1 MKKKIINVFLMA
13 LLAMVT
19 VGTVVSC
26 KDYEEDNY
34 SDLNGKFTNLNEAV
48 EAQAKALEERIKILE
63 EVRIVLEGDIKS
75 LREELGNATDD
86 ETKTT
91 IYGRLASAEAAI
103 SLINEQIGKIEE
115 SLADKADKTA
125 LDELTKRVVE
135 LEGCCKS
142 LKETWIPK
150 ITANEEAI
158 KALQNLID
166 ADKVKVWEDG
176 ISEAKI
182 KADSALTLAR
192 ADSARL
198 DLLIGEDGLL
208 GEDGADYKAFRDAV
222 ATALQ
227 NADGTWRDLDE
238 VLQEQLDMV
247 RGSYD
252 GTLEDIDKAYKAA
265 DEALEEKIEKVN
277 ARVDALE
284 LVTDEL
290 NNKLGMIQNSL
301 NKYVSSVL
309 IQGTDN
315 PVFGSFAFP
324 ANISSNVLAA
334 YYGDVKDLKFPTNEP
349 YNYVDAQNALSAK
362 DLEMM
367 GVAAG
372 NQFSYNGRVV
382 SGMQADGRAE
392 DGNAGT
398 LYVTVNPNTVDAVN
412 TTAVLVNSQDARSG
426 VVLSPLAKTDKVL
439 NFGYTRADE
448 INNGFYE
455 AKATVQVDAVDEVSP
470 RISYD
475 DLSGLKNEIKDAV
488 NAVRNKGNVDIT
500 GLIYSVYSISSNI
513 LDAQAVKFPWSDTD
527 IYGNTIERA
536 TYSQYALAAT
546 AVHPLSFAFAKDVHY
561 DEFPG
566 INKVEDIIGDMFN
579 KIEDAIPN
587 IDVDDLN
594 IHIEIEKFKFNKV
607 SLSKDV
613 FVTVKIENVT
623 DSYGNPID
631 IPATEVN
638 ITSAVEAAVNDAL
651 GGSVSEDVSN
661 YLEDVVDQLNDQVG
675 QINDIIDQLRDINE
689 IGNKLDEIEDKIYDY
704 LSKGEN
710 LLLKFVNNANNL
722 LQPMMLAKTA
732 DSYVVLS
739 RSASAPTKF
748 RAASMTTDGLI
759 LRPTTYSAEVLA
771 PAFKKFVG
779 VANVYK
785 DGKSAQG
792 GDANC
797 QAALKAA
804 NSSSEGFC
812 TVQEGDWNKAQFK
825 VSSQYKGYVFE
836 IVYTAADYS
845 GKIVVKRF
853 YIELV

>member
-34 SDLNGKFTNLNEAV
+34 SDLNGKFTNLSGQLQDQIDALEKFKGELETELTELKNGYQEGDKVLGDRITIIEDVLIPGLDKKIDELERKHDEDIDDLWLAITGENGINEAIADLSKTV
-48 EAQAKALEERIKILE
+48 SGNTKAIEDLQK
-63 EVRIVLEGDIKS
+63 
-75 LREELGNATDD
+75 
-86 ETKTT
+86 
-91 IYGRLASAEAAI
+91 
-103 SLINEQIGKIEE
+103 LIDK
-115 SLADKADKTA
+115 DKADEWSKA
-125 LDELTKRVVE
+125 VE
-135 LEGCCKS
+135 
-142 LKETWIPK
+142 
-150 ITANEEAI
+150 
-158 KALQNLID
+158 D
-166 ADKVKVWEDG
+166 A
-176 ISEAKI
+176 A
-182 KADSALTLAR
+182 
-192 ADSARL
+192 
-198 DLLIGEDGLL
+198 
-208 GEDGADYKAFRDAV
+208 
-222 ATALQ
+222 
-227 NADGTWRDLDE
+227 
-238 VLQEQLDMV
+238 
-247 RGSYD
+247 
-252 GTLEDIDKAYKAA
+252 
-265 DEALEEKIEKVN
+265 EALERAKNDSAKLALLGDNLEDYDKM
-277 ARVDALE
+277 RDALAGALRDANGNWMSLE
-284 LVTDEL
+284 EYIKAQGFLTSDDIKDFVTKAEFNDSLNVFRARIDEVSSKL
-290 NNKLGMIQNSL
+290 EALTTEINTKLGLLQNSL

-334 YYGDVKDLKFPTNEP
+334 YYGDVKDLKFPTDEP

-372 NQFSYNGRVV
+372 NQYYNGRVV
-382 SGMQADGRAE
+382 SGMQADGTVAA
-392 DGNAGT
+392 GNAGT
-398 LYVTVNPNTVDAVN
+398 LYVTVNPNTVDA
-412 TTAVLVNSQDARSG
+412 TGATAILVNSQDSKSG
-426 VVLSPLAKTDKVL
+426 VMLSPLAETDKVL
-439 NFGYTRADE
+439 NFGYTRATG
-448 INNGFYE
+448 NGFYE
-455 AKATVQVDAVDEVSP
+455 AKATVTPSVVDEVSP

-475 DLSGLKNEIKDAV
+475 DLKGLKDEIKDAV
-488 NAVRNKGNVDIT
+488 NAIRNKGNVDIT
-500 GLIYSVYSISSNI
+500 GLVYSVYSISSNI

-536 TYSQYALAAT
+536 TYSQYSLAAT

-579 KIEDAIPN
+579 KIEDAIPT

-594 IHIEIEKFKFNKV
+594 IHIEIEDF
-607 SLSKDV
+607 V
-613 FVTVKIENVT
+613 FDPVELEDGSVVVNVDIVDEET
-623 DSYGNPID
+623 GKHYKQTID
-631 IPATEVN
+631 ITDK
-638 ITSAVEAAVNDAL
+638 VEEAVNEAL
-651 GGSVSEDVSN
+651 GSAAGDVSA
-661 YLEDVVDQLNDQVG
+661 YIKDVVDQLNEQVA

-689 IGNKLDEIEDKIYDY
+689 IGNKLDEVEDKIYDY

-710 LLLKFVNNANNL
+710 LLLKLVNNANEL

-748 RAASMTTDGLI
+748 SASSMTSDGII

-785 DGKSAQG
+785 NGKSAQG
-792 GDANC
+792 GDPEC
-797 QAALKAA
+797 LDALKAA

-825 VSSQYKGYVFE
+825 VSSQYKKGYVYE

>member
-34 SDLNGKFTNLNEAV
+34 SDLNGKFTNLSGQLQDQIDALEKFKGELETELTELKNGYQEGDKVLGDRITIIEDVLIPGLDKKIDELERKHDEDIDDLWLAITGENGINEAIADLSKTV
-48 EAQAKALEERIKILE
+48 SGNTKAIEDLQK
-63 EVRIVLEGDIKS
+63 
-75 LREELGNATDD
+75 
-86 ETKTT
+86 
-91 IYGRLASAEAAI
+91 
-103 SLINEQIGKIEE
+103 LIDK
-115 SLADKADKTA
+115 DKADEWSKA
-125 LDELTKRVVE
+125 VE
-135 LEGCCKS
+135 
-142 LKETWIPK
+142 
-150 ITANEEAI
+150 
-158 KALQNLID
+158 D
-166 ADKVKVWEDG
+166 A
-176 ISEAKI
+176 A
-182 KADSALTLAR
+182 
-192 ADSARL
+192 
-198 DLLIGEDGLL
+198 
-208 GEDGADYKAFRDAV
+208 
-222 ATALQ
+222 
-227 NADGTWRDLDE
+227 
-238 VLQEQLDMV
+238 
-247 RGSYD
+247 
-252 GTLEDIDKAYKAA
+252 
-265 DEALEEKIEKVN
+265 EALERAKNDSAKLALLGDNLEDYDKM
-277 ARVDALE
+277 RDALAGALRDANGNWMSLE
-284 LVTDEL
+284 EYIKAQGFLTSDDIKDFVTKAEFNDSLNVFRARIDEVSSKL
-290 NNKLGMIQNSL
+290 EALTTEINTKLGLLQNSL

-334 YYGDVKDLKFPTNEP
+334 YYGDVKDLKFPTDEP

-372 NQFSYNGRVV
+372 NQYYNGRVV
-382 SGMQADGRAE
+382 SGMQADGTVAA
-392 DGNAGT
+392 GNAGT
-398 LYVTVNPNTVDAVN
+398 LYVTVNPNTVDA
-412 TTAVLVNSQDARSG
+412 TGATAILVNSQDSKSG
-426 VVLSPLAKTDKVL
+426 VMLSPLAETDKVL
-439 NFGYTRADE
+439 NFGYTRATG
-448 INNGFYE
+448 NGFYE
-455 AKATVQVDAVDEVSP
+455 AKATVTPSVVDEVSP

-475 DLSGLKNEIKDAV
+475 DLKGLKDEIKDAV
-488 NAVRNKGNVDIT
+488 NAIRNKGNVDIT
-500 GLIYSVYSISSNI
+500 GLVYSVYSISSNI

-536 TYSQYALAAT
+536 TYSQYSLAAT

-579 KIEDAIPN
+579 KIEDAIPT

-594 IHIEIEKFKFNKV
+594 IHIEIEDF
-607 SLSKDV
+607 V
-613 FVTVKIENVT
+613 FDPVELEDGSVVVNVDIVDEET
-623 DSYGNPID
+623 GKHYKQTID
-631 IPATEVN
+631 ITDK
-638 ITSAVEAAVNDAL
+638 VEEAVNEAL
-651 GGSVSEDVSN
+651 GSAAGDVSA
-661 YLEDVVDQLNDQVG
+661 YIKDVVDQLNEQVA

-689 IGNKLDEIEDKIYDY
+689 IGNKLDEVEDKIYDY

-710 LLLKFVNNANNL
+710 LLLKLVNNANEL

-748 RAASMTTDGLI
+748 RAASMTTDGII

-825 VSSQYKGYVFE
+825 VSSQYKGYVYE

>member
-34 SDLNGKFTNLNEAV
+34 SDLNGKFTNLSGQLQDQIDALEKFKGELEAELTELKNGYQEGDKVLGDRITIIEEVLIPGLDQKIIDLEKKHDEDIDDLWLAITGENGINEAIADLSKTV
-48 EAQAKALEERIKILE
+48 SGNTKAIEDLQK
-63 EVRIVLEGDIKS
+63 
-75 LREELGNATDD
+75 
-86 ETKTT
+86 
-91 IYGRLASAEAAI
+91 
-103 SLINEQIGKIEE
+103 LIDK
-115 SLADKADKTA
+115 DKADEWSKA
-125 LDELTKRVVE
+125 VE
-135 LEGCCKS
+135 
-142 LKETWIPK
+142 
-150 ITANEEAI
+150 
-158 KALQNLID
+158 D
-166 ADKVKVWEDG
+166 A
-176 ISEAKI
+176 A
-182 KADSALTLAR
+182 
-192 ADSARL
+192 
-198 DLLIGEDGLL
+198 
-208 GEDGADYKAFRDAV
+208 
-222 ATALQ
+222 
-227 NADGTWRDLDE
+227 
-238 VLQEQLDMV
+238 
-247 RGSYD
+247 
-252 GTLEDIDKAYKAA
+252 
-265 DEALEEKIEKVN
+265 EALERAKNDSAKLALLGDNLEDYDKM
-277 ARVDALE
+277 RDALAGALRDANGNWMSLE
-284 LVTDEL
+284 EYIKAQGFLTSDDIKDFVTKAEFNDSLNVFRARIDEVSSKL
-290 NNKLGMIQNSL
+290 EALTTEINTKLGLLQNSL

-382 SGMQADGRAE
+382 SGMLPDGNVAA
-392 DGNAGT
+392 GNAGT
-398 LYVTVNPNTVDAVN
+398 LYVTVNPNTVDA
-412 TTAVLVNSQDARSG
+412 TGATAVLVNSQDSKSG
-426 VVLSPLAKTDKVL
+426 VMLSPLAETDKVL
-439 NFGYTRADE
+439 NFGYTRATG
-448 INNGFYE
+448 NGFYE
-455 AKATVQVDAVDEVSP
+455 AKATVTPSVVDEVSP

-475 DLSGLKNEIKDAV
+475 DLKGLKDEIKDAV
-488 NAVRNKGNVDIT
+488 NAIRNKGNVDIT
-500 GLIYSVYSISSNI
+500 GLVYSVYSISSNI

-536 TYSQYALAAT
+536 TYSQYSLAAT

-579 KIEDAIPN
+579 KIEDAIPT

-594 IHIEIEKFKFNKV
+594 IHIEIEDF
-607 SLSKDV
+607 V
-613 FVTVKIENVT
+613 FDPVELEDGSVVVNVDILDEET
-623 DSYGNPID
+623 GKHYKQTID
-631 IPATEVN
+631 ITDK
-638 ITSAVEAAVNDAL
+638 VEEAVNEAL
-651 GGSVSEDVSN
+651 GSAAGDVSA
-661 YLEDVVDQLNDQVG
+661 YIKDVVDQLNEQVA

-689 IGNKLDEIEDKIYDY
+689 IGNKLDEVEDKIYDY

-710 LLLKFVNNANNL
+710 LLLKFVNNANEL

-748 RAASMTTDGLI
+748 SASSMTSDGII

-792 GDANC
+792 GDAKC
-797 QAALKAA
+797 QDALKAA

-825 VSSQYKGYVFE
+825 VSSQYKGYVYE

>member
-34 SDLNGKFTNLNEAV
+34 SDLNGKFANLDQQLKDQIATLEQVKQDLQTELDNLEKDYQAGDAALDARIVYLEQTIITINDHITKYEEIVNNNTAKIDQIWKLLYDGYGESNAIADLVSRVSTNEDAITKLKEMLENYDAEGWNEAV
-48 EAQAKALEERIKILE
+48 ENAEYAKTLAETNQAAIEELKSKFGAGSDYDKALEAIKDALT
-63 EVRIVLEGDIKS
+63 DAD
-75 LREELGNATDD
+75 GNW
-86 ETKTT
+86 
-91 IYGRLASAEAAI
+91 I
-103 SLINEQIGKIEE
+103 SLDQFVTNE
-115 SLADKADKTA
+115 LDKYGA
-125 LDELTKRVVE
+125 V
-135 LEGCCKS
+135 
-142 LKETWIPK
+142 
-150 ITANEEAI
+150 NEEDLE
-158 KALQNLID
+158 KAL
-166 ADKVKVWEDG
+166 
-176 ISEAKI
+176 
-182 KADSALTLAR
+182 T
-192 ADSARL
+192 
-198 DLLIGEDGLL
+198 
-208 GEDGADYKAFRDAV
+208 
-222 ATALQ
+222 
-227 NADGTWRDLDE
+227 
-238 VLQEQLDMV
+238 DME
-247 RGSYD
+247 SKYQ
-252 GTLEDIDKAYKAA
+252 T
-265 DEALEEKIEKVN
+265 
-277 ARVDALE
+277 
-284 LVTDEL
+284 EL
-290 NNKLGMIQNSL
+290 NNFRDSINTVTVNLEAQTADLYDKLGLLQNSL

-382 SGMQADGRAE
+382 SGMKENGWADP
-392 DGNAGT
+392 GNAGT
-398 LYVTVNPNTVDAVN
+398 LYVTVNPNTVNAVN

-475 DLSGLKNEIKDAV
+475 DLKGLKDEIKDAV

-527 IYGNTIERA
+527 IYGKPIERA

-566 INKVEDIIGDMFN
+566 INKVEDIIGDIFN

-587 IDVDDLN
+587 VDVDDLN
-594 IHIEIEKFKFNKV
+594 IHIEIEDFKFEHVTLGDKIIVKV
-607 SLSKDV
+607 EIDGV
-613 FVTVKIENVT
+613 EDAF
-623 DSYGNPID
+623 GNPIE
-631 IPATEVN
+631 IPAQEIDITEK
-638 ITSAVEAAVNDAL
+638 VESAVNDAL
-651 GGSVSEDVSN
+651 GSAAGDVSE
-661 YLEDVVDQLNDQVG
+661 YLESVVNQLNDQVG

-704 LSKGEN
+704 LSRGEN

-748 RAASMTTDGLI
+748 RAASMTTDGII

-785 DGKSAQG
+785 NGKSAQG
-792 GDANC
+792 GDADC
-797 QAALKAA
+797 LAALKAVN
-804 NSSSEGFC
+804 NSSSDLC
-812 TVQEGDWNKAQFK
+812 KVQEGEWNKAQLK
-825 VSSQYKGYVFE
+825 GAKAGYVYE
-836 IVYTAADYS
+836 IVYTAADFS

>member
-34 SDLNGKFTNLNEAV
+34 SDLNGKFTNLSGQLQDQIDALEKFKGELETELTELKNGYQEGDKVLGDRITIIEDVLIPGLDKKIDELERKHDEDIDDLWLAITGENGINEAIADLSKTV
-48 EAQAKALEERIKILE
+48 SGNTKAIEDLQK
-63 EVRIVLEGDIKS
+63 
-75 LREELGNATDD
+75 
-86 ETKTT
+86 
-91 IYGRLASAEAAI
+91 
-103 SLINEQIGKIEE
+103 LIDK
-115 SLADKADKTA
+115 DKADEWSKA
-125 LDELTKRVVE
+125 VE
-135 LEGCCKS
+135 
-142 LKETWIPK
+142 
-150 ITANEEAI
+150 
-158 KALQNLID
+158 D
-166 ADKVKVWEDG
+166 A
-176 ISEAKI
+176 A
-182 KADSALTLAR
+182 
-192 ADSARL
+192 
-198 DLLIGEDGLL
+198 
-208 GEDGADYKAFRDAV
+208 
-222 ATALQ
+222 
-227 NADGTWRDLDE
+227 
-238 VLQEQLDMV
+238 
-247 RGSYD
+247 
-252 GTLEDIDKAYKAA
+252 
-265 DEALEEKIEKVN
+265 EALERAKNDSAKLALLGDNLEDYDKM
-277 ARVDALE
+277 RDALAGALRDANGNWMSLE
-284 LVTDEL
+284 EYIKAQGFLTSDDIKDFVTKAEFNDSLNVFRARIDEVSSKL
-290 NNKLGMIQNSL
+290 EALTTEINTKLGLLQNSL

-334 YYGDVKDLKFPTNEP
+334 YYGDVKDLKFPTDEP

-372 NQFSYNGRVV
+372 NQYYNGRVV
-382 SGMQADGRAE
+382 SGMQADGTVAA
-392 DGNAGT
+392 GNAGT
-398 LYVTVNPNTVDAVN
+398 LYVTVNPNTVDA
-412 TTAVLVNSQDARSG
+412 TGATAILVNSQDSKSG
-426 VVLSPLAKTDKVL
+426 VMLSPLAETDKVL
-439 NFGYTRADE
+439 NFGYTRATG
-448 INNGFYE
+448 NGFYE
-455 AKATVQVDAVDEVSP
+455 AKATVTPSVVDEVSP

-475 DLSGLKNEIKDAV
+475 DLKGLKDEIKDAV
-488 NAVRNKGNVDIT
+488 NAIRNKGNVDIT
-500 GLIYSVYSISSNI
+500 GLVYSVYSISSNI

-536 TYSQYALAAT
+536 TYSQYSLAAT

-579 KIEDAIPN
+579 KIEDAIPT

-594 IHIEIEKFKFNKV
+594 IHIEIEDF
-607 SLSKDV
+607 V
-613 FVTVKIENVT
+613 FDPVELEDGSV
-623 DSYGNPID
+623 
-631 IPATEVN
+631 EVN
-638 ITSAVEAAVNDAL
+638 VDIVDEETGKHYKQTVDITDKVEEAVNEAL
-651 GGSVSEDVSN
+651 GSAAGDVSA
-661 YLEDVVDQLNDQVG
+661 YIKDVVDQLNEQVA

-689 IGNKLDEIEDKIYDY
+689 IGNKLDEVEDKIYDY

-710 LLLKFVNNANNL
+710 LLLKLVNNANEL

-748 RAASMTTDGLI
+748 SASSMTSDGII

-804 NSSSEGFC
+804 NSSSEGCC

-825 VSSQYKGYVFE
+825 VSSQYKKGYVYE

>member
-34 SDLNGKFTNLNEAV
+34 SDLNGKFANLSGQLQDQIDALEKFKGELETELTELKNGYQDGDKVLGDRITIIEDILIPGLDKKIDELERKHDEDIDDLWLAITGENGINEAIADLSKTV
-48 EAQAKALEERIKILE
+48 SGNTKAIEDLQK
-63 EVRIVLEGDIKS
+63 
-75 LREELGNATDD
+75 
-86 ETKTT
+86 
-91 IYGRLASAEAAI
+91 
-103 SLINEQIGKIEE
+103 LIDK
-115 SLADKADKTA
+115 DKADEWSKA
-125 LDELTKRVVE
+125 VE
-135 LEGCCKS
+135 
-142 LKETWIPK
+142 
-150 ITANEEAI
+150 
-158 KALQNLID
+158 D
-166 ADKVKVWEDG
+166 A
-176 ISEAKI
+176 A
-182 KADSALTLAR
+182 
-192 ADSARL
+192 
-198 DLLIGEDGLL
+198 
-208 GEDGADYKAFRDAV
+208 
-222 ATALQ
+222 
-227 NADGTWRDLDE
+227 
-238 VLQEQLDMV
+238 
-247 RGSYD
+247 
-252 GTLEDIDKAYKAA
+252 
-265 DEALEEKIEKVN
+265 EALERAKNDSAKLVLLGDNLEDYDKM
-277 ARVDALE
+277 RDALAGALRDANGNWMSLE
-284 LVTDEL
+284 EYIKAQGFLTSDDIKDFVTKAEFNDSLNVFRARIDEVSSKL
-290 NNKLGMIQNSL
+290 EALTTEINTKLGLLQNSL

-349 YNYVDAQNALSAK
+349 YNYVDAQNALTAK

-367 GVAAG
+367 GAAAS
-372 NQFSYNGRVV
+372 NQYFYNGRVV
-382 SGMQADGRAE
+382 SGMQADGTVAA
-392 DGNAGT
+392 GNAGT
-398 LYVTVNPNTVDAVN
+398 LYLTVNPNTVNAEG
-412 TTAVLVNSQDARSG
+412 TTAVLVNSQDVPSG
-426 VVLSPLAKTDKVL
+426 VLLSPLKRSDKVL
-439 NFGYTRADE
+439 NFGYTRAA
-448 INNGFYE
+448 NNGFYE
-455 AKATVQVDAVDEVSP
+455 AAATVAPDAVDGVSP

-475 DLSGLKNEIKDAV
+475 DLKGLKDEIKDAV
-488 NAVRNKGNVDIT
+488 NAIRNKGNVDIT

-513 LDAQAVKFPWSDTD
+513 LDAQAAKFSWLDDSLSLAEDGKSYLVKQ
-527 IYGNTIERA
+527 IERS
-536 TYSQYALAAT
+536 TYTQYALAAT

-579 KIEDAIPN
+579 KIEDAIPT

-594 IHIEIEKFKFNKV
+594 IHIEV
-607 SLSKDV
+607 KDFV
-613 FVTVKIENVT
+613 FDPVELEDGSVVVNVDILDEET
-623 DSYGNPID
+623 GKHYKQTID
-631 IPATEVN
+631 ITDK
-638 ITSAVEAAVNDAL
+638 VEEAVNEAL
-651 GGSVSEDVSN
+651 GGASGDVSN
-661 YLEDVVDQLNDQVG
+661 YIKDVVNQLNEQVA

-710 LLLKFVNNANNL
+710 LLLKLVNNANEL

-785 DGKSAQG
+785 NGKSAQG
-792 GDANC
+792 GDADC
-797 QAALKAA
+797 LAALKAVNNA
-804 NSSSEGFC
+804 SSDLC
-812 TVQEGDWNKAQFK
+812 KVQDGEWNKAQLK
-825 VSSQYKGYVFE
+825 GAKAGYVYE
-836 IVYTAADYS
+836 IVYTAADFS

>member
-13 LLAMVT
+13 LISLVA

-34 SDLNGKFTNLNEAV
+34 SELNGKFTNLN
-48 EAQAKALEERIKILE
+48 Q
-63 EVRIVLEGDIKS
+63 
-75 LREELGNATDD
+75 
-86 ETKTT
+86 
-91 IYGRLASAEAAI
+91 
-103 SLINEQIGKIEE
+103 Q
-115 SLADKADKTA
+115 
-125 LDELTKRVVE
+125 
-135 LEGCCKS
+135 
-142 LKETWIPK
+142 
-150 ITANEEAI
+150 
-158 KALQNLID
+158 LQD
-166 ADKVKVWEDG
+166 
-176 ISEAKI
+176 
-182 KADSALTLAR
+182 
-192 ADSARL
+192 
-198 DLLIGEDGLL
+198 
-208 GEDGADYKAFRDAV
+208 
-222 ATALQ
+222 
-227 NADGTWRDLDE
+227 
-238 VLQEQLDMV
+238 
-247 RGSYD
+247 
-252 GTLEDIDKAYKAA
+252 
-265 DEALEEKIEKVN
+265 
-277 ARVDALE
+277 RVDALE
-284 LVTDEL
+284 TARDKMQGELDQLKNDYAAGDEALKNRIDNLEILIEQLQQTIDELKSCNCEEEISKLWIAINKADGRLEALEDLYEKLGGELDIVTENKDKWSQAVEDAASALELAKLDSIRLDSLGGDLADYDKMRDALAESLKDANGNWMTLEEYIESQGLVTADDIKNFVTDETLQSELEKFQSQIDDLASKLETL
-290 NNKLGMIQNSL
+290 NTEINTKFGLIQNSL

-324 ANISSNVLAA
+324 ANITSNVLAA
-334 YYGDVKDLKFPTNEP
+334 YYGDVKDLRFPTDDT
-349 YNYVDAQNALSAK
+349 YNYVDATNALTAA
-362 DLEMM
+362 DLKEL
-367 GVAAG
+367 GVTAA
-372 NQFSYNGRVV
+372 NQFFYNGRVV
-382 SGMQADGRAE
+382 GHLQADGNVAA
-392 DGNAGT
+392 GNAGT
-398 LYVTVNPNTVDAVN
+398 LYVTVNPNTVNAEGA
-412 TTAVLVNSQDARSG
+412 TPVLVNSQDAQSG
-426 VVLSPLAKTDKVL
+426 VMLSELKKSDKVL
-439 NFGYTRADE
+439 NFGYTRAA
-448 INNGFYE
+448 NNGFYE
-455 AKATVQVDAVDEVSP
+455 AAATVTPGVVENVSP
-470 RISYD
+470 RISYS
-475 DLSGLKNEIKDAV
+475 DLSGLKDKVKEAV
-488 NAVRNKGNVDIT
+488 NAVRNKGNVDVT

-527 IYGNTIERA
+527 IYGNTVERA
-536 TYSQYALAAT
+536 TYSQYSLAAT
-546 AVHPLSFAFAKDVHY
+546 AVHPLSYGFAYGLHY

-566 INKVEDIIGDMFN
+566 INKIEDIIGGIFD

-587 IDVDDLN
+587 VDVDDLN
-594 IHIEIEKFKFNKV
+594 IHIEIEDF
-607 SLSKDV
+607 V
-613 FVTVKIENVT
+613 FDPVELEDGSVVVNVDILDEET
-623 DSYGNPID
+623 GKHYTQTID
-631 IPATEVN
+631 ITDK
-638 ITSAVEAAVNDAL
+638 VEEAVNEAL
-651 GGSVSEDVSN
+651 GSAAGDVSA
-661 YLEDVVDQLNDQVG
+661 YIKDVVDQLNEQVA

-748 RAASMTTDGLI
+748 SASSMTSDGII
-759 LRPTTYSAEVLA
+759 LRPTSYSAEVLA

-825 VSSQYKGYVFE
+825 VSSQYKKGYVYE

>member
-13 LLAMVT
+13 LISLVA

-34 SDLNGKFTNLNEAV
+34 SELNGKFTNLDQQLKDQIATLEQVKQDLQTELDNLEKDYQAGDAALDARIVYLEQTIITINDHITKYEEIVNNNTAKIDQIWKLLYDGYGESNAIADLVSRVSTNEDAITKLKEMLENYDAEGWNEAV
-48 EAQAKALEERIKILE
+48 ENAEYAKTLAETNQAAIEELKSKFGAGSDYDKALEAIKDALT
-63 EVRIVLEGDIKS
+63 DAD
-75 LREELGNATDD
+75 GNW
-86 ETKTT
+86 
-91 IYGRLASAEAAI
+91 I
-103 SLINEQIGKIEE
+103 SLDQFVTNE
-115 SLADKADKTA
+115 LDKYGA
-125 LDELTKRVVE
+125 V
-135 LEGCCKS
+135 
-142 LKETWIPK
+142 
-150 ITANEEAI
+150 NEEDLE
-158 KALQNLID
+158 KAL
-166 ADKVKVWEDG
+166 
-176 ISEAKI
+176 
-182 KADSALTLAR
+182 T
-192 ADSARL
+192 
-198 DLLIGEDGLL
+198 
-208 GEDGADYKAFRDAV
+208 
-222 ATALQ
+222 
-227 NADGTWRDLDE
+227 
-238 VLQEQLDMV
+238 DME
-247 RGSYD
+247 SKYQ
-252 GTLEDIDKAYKAA
+252 T
-265 DEALEEKIEKVN
+265 
-277 ARVDALE
+277 
-284 LVTDEL
+284 EL
-290 NNKLGMIQNSL
+290 NNFRDSINTVTVNLEAQTADLYDKLGLLQNSL

-372 NQFSYNGRVV
+372 NQYYNGRVV
-382 SGMQADGRAE
+382 SGMQADGTVAA
-392 DGNAGT
+392 GNAGT
-398 LYVTVNPNTVDAVN
+398 LYVTVNPNTVDA
-412 TTAVLVNSQDARSG
+412 TGATAILVNSQDSKSG
-426 VVLSPLAKTDKVL
+426 VMLSPLAKTDKVL
-439 NFGYTRADE
+439 NFGYTRAA
-448 INNGFYE
+448 NNGFYE

-536 TYSQYALAAT
+536 TYSQYSLAAT

-566 INKVEDIIGDMFN
+566 INKVEDIIGGMFN
-579 KIEDAIPN
+579 KIEDAIPT

-594 IHIEIEKFKFNKV
+594 IHIEIEDF
-607 SLSKDV
+607 V
-613 FVTVKIENVT
+613 FDPVELEDGSVVVNVDIVDEET
-623 DSYGNPID
+623 GKHYKQTID
-631 IPATEVN
+631 ITDK
-638 ITSAVEAAVNDAL
+638 VEEAVNEAL
-651 GGSVSEDVSN
+651 GSAAGDVSA
-661 YLEDVVDQLNDQVG
+661 YIKDVVDQLNEQVA

-689 IGNKLDEIEDKIYDY
+689 IGNKLDEVEDKIYDY

-710 LLLKFVNNANNL
+710 LLLKFVNNANEL

-748 RAASMTTDGLI
+748 SASSMTSDGII

-792 GDANC
+792 GDADC
-797 QAALKAA
+797 LAALKAA

-825 VSSQYKGYVFE
+825 VSSQYKKGYVYE

>member
-34 SDLNGKFTNLNEAV
+34 SDLNGKFANLNEAV

-103 SLINEQIGKIEE
+103 SIINGQIGEIEK
-115 SLADKADKTA
+115 SLANKADKTA
-125 LDELTKRVVE
+125 LDELTKKVLE
-135 LEGCCKS
+135 LDGCCKS
-142 LKETWIPK
+142 LKETLIPK

-158 KALQNLID
+158 KALKKLID

-198 DLLIGEDGLL
+198 ALLIGENGLL

-227 NADGTWRDLDE
+227 NADGTWKDLDD
-238 VLQEQLDMV
+238 VLQEQLNMV
-247 RGSYD
+247 KGSYD
-252 GTLEDIDKAYKAA
+252 GTLDDIDKAYKAA

-334 YYGDVKDLKFPTNEP
+334 YYGDVKDLKFPTSEP
-349 YNYVDAQNALSAK
+349 YNYVDAQNALTAK

-382 SGMQADGRAE
+382 SGMKADGRAE

-398 LYVTVNPNTVDAVN
+398 LYVTVNPNTVNAVN

-426 VVLSPLAKTDKVL
+426 VVLSSLAKTDKVL
-439 NFGYTRADE
+439 NFGYTRAA
-448 INNGFYE
+448 NNGFYE

-566 INKVEDIIGDMFN
+566 INKVEDIIGDIFN

-587 IDVDDLN
+587 VDVDDLN

-607 SLSKDV
+607 SLSEDV

-638 ITSAVEAAVNDAL
+638 ITSAVEAAVNEAL

-661 YLEDVVDQLNDQVG
+661 YLEDVVKQLNDQVG
-675 QINDIIDQLRDINE
+675 QINKIIDQLRDINE

-710 LLLKFVNNANNL
+710 LLLKLVNNANEL

-748 RAASMTTDGLI
+748 RAASMTSDGII

-825 VSSQYKGYVFE
+825 VSSQYKKGYVYE

>member
-34 SDLNGKFTNLNEAV
+34 SDLNGKFTNLSGQLQDQIDALEKFKGELETELTELKNGYQEGDKVLGDRITIIEDVLIPGLDKKIDELERKHDEDIDDLWLAITGENGINEAIADLSKTV
-48 EAQAKALEERIKILE
+48 SGNTKAIEDLQK
-63 EVRIVLEGDIKS
+63 
-75 LREELGNATDD
+75 
-86 ETKTT
+86 
-91 IYGRLASAEAAI
+91 
-103 SLINEQIGKIEE
+103 LIDK
-115 SLADKADKTA
+115 DKADEWSKA
-125 LDELTKRVVE
+125 VE
-135 LEGCCKS
+135 
-142 LKETWIPK
+142 
-150 ITANEEAI
+150 
-158 KALQNLID
+158 D
-166 ADKVKVWEDG
+166 A
-176 ISEAKI
+176 A
-182 KADSALTLAR
+182 
-192 ADSARL
+192 
-198 DLLIGEDGLL
+198 
-208 GEDGADYKAFRDAV
+208 
-222 ATALQ
+222 
-227 NADGTWRDLDE
+227 
-238 VLQEQLDMV
+238 
-247 RGSYD
+247 
-252 GTLEDIDKAYKAA
+252 
-265 DEALEEKIEKVN
+265 EALERAKNDSAKLALLGDNLEDYDKM
-277 ARVDALE
+277 RDALAGALRDANGNWMSLE
-284 LVTDEL
+284 EYIKAQGFLTSDDIKDFVTKAEFNDSLNVFRARIDEVSSKL
-290 NNKLGMIQNSL
+290 EALTTEINTKLGLLQNSL

-334 YYGDVKDLKFPTNEP
+334 YYGDVKDLKFPTDEP

-372 NQFSYNGRVV
+372 NQYYNGRVV
-382 SGMQADGRAE
+382 SGMQADGTVAA
-392 DGNAGT
+392 GNAGT
-398 LYVTVNPNTVDAVN
+398 LYVTVNPNTVDA
-412 TTAVLVNSQDARSG
+412 TGATAILVNSQDSKSG
-426 VVLSPLAKTDKVL
+426 VMLSPLAETDKVL
-439 NFGYTRADE
+439 NFGYTRATG
-448 INNGFYE
+448 NGFYE
-455 AKATVQVDAVDEVSP
+455 AKATVTPSVVDEVSP

-475 DLSGLKNEIKDAV
+475 DLKGLKDEIKDAV

-500 GLIYSVYSISSNI
+500 GLVYSVYSISSNI

-536 TYSQYALAAT
+536 TYSQYSLAAT

-579 KIEDAIPN
+579 KIEDAIPT

-594 IHIEIEKFKFNKV
+594 IHIEIEDF
-607 SLSKDV
+607 V
-613 FVTVKIENVT
+613 FDPVELEDGSVVVNVDIVDEET
-623 DSYGNPID
+623 GKHYKQTID
-631 IPATEVN
+631 ITDK
-638 ITSAVEAAVNDAL
+638 VEEAVNEAL
-651 GGSVSEDVSN
+651 GSAAGDVSA
-661 YLEDVVDQLNDQVG
+661 YIKDVVDQLNEQVA

-689 IGNKLDEIEDKIYDY
+689 IGNKLDEVEDKIYDY

-710 LLLKFVNNANNL
+710 LLLKFVNNANEL

-748 RAASMTTDGLI
+748 SASSMTSDGII

-792 GDANC
+792 GDAKC
-797 QAALKAA
+797 QDALKAA

-825 VSSQYKGYVFE
+825 VSSQYKGYVYE

>member
-34 SDLNGKFTNLNEAV
+34 SDLNGKFTNLSGQLQDQIDALEKFKGELETELTELKNGYQEGDKVLGDRITIIEDVLIPGLDKKIDELERKHDEDIDDLWLAITGENGINEAIADLSKTV
-48 EAQAKALEERIKILE
+48 SGNTKAIEDLQK
-63 EVRIVLEGDIKS
+63 
-75 LREELGNATDD
+75 
-86 ETKTT
+86 
-91 IYGRLASAEAAI
+91 
-103 SLINEQIGKIEE
+103 LIDK
-115 SLADKADKTA
+115 DKADEWSKA
-125 LDELTKRVVE
+125 VE
-135 LEGCCKS
+135 
-142 LKETWIPK
+142 
-150 ITANEEAI
+150 
-158 KALQNLID
+158 D
-166 ADKVKVWEDG
+166 A
-176 ISEAKI
+176 A
-182 KADSALTLAR
+182 
-192 ADSARL
+192 
-198 DLLIGEDGLL
+198 
-208 GEDGADYKAFRDAV
+208 
-222 ATALQ
+222 
-227 NADGTWRDLDE
+227 
-238 VLQEQLDMV
+238 
-247 RGSYD
+247 
-252 GTLEDIDKAYKAA
+252 
-265 DEALEEKIEKVN
+265 EALERAKNDSAKLALLGDNLEDYDKM
-277 ARVDALE
+277 RDALAGALRDANGNWMSLE
-284 LVTDEL
+284 EYIKAQGFLTSDDIKDFVTKAEFNDSLNVFRARIDEVSSKL
-290 NNKLGMIQNSL
+290 EALTTEINTKLGLLQNSL

-334 YYGDVKDLKFPTNEP
+334 YYGDVKDLKFPTDES

-372 NQFSYNGRVV
+372 NQYYNGRVV
-382 SGMQADGRAE
+382 SGMQADGTVAA
-392 DGNAGT
+392 GNAGT
-398 LYVTVNPNTVDAVN
+398 LYVTVNPNTVDA
-412 TTAVLVNSQDARSG
+412 TGATAILVNSQDSKSG
-426 VVLSPLAKTDKVL
+426 VMLSPLAETDKVL
-439 NFGYTRADE
+439 NFGYTRATG
-448 INNGFYE
+448 NGFYE
-455 AKATVQVDAVDEVSP
+455 AKATVTPSVVDEVSP

-475 DLSGLKNEIKDAV
+475 DLKGLKDEIKDAV
-488 NAVRNKGNVDIT
+488 NAIRNKGNVDIT
-500 GLIYSVYSISSNI
+500 GLVYSVYSISSNI

-536 TYSQYALAAT
+536 TYSQYSLAAT

-579 KIEDAIPN
+579 KIEDAIPT

-594 IHIEIEKFKFNKV
+594 IHIEIEDF
-607 SLSKDV
+607 V
-613 FVTVKIENVT
+613 FDPVELEDGSVEVNVDIVDEET
-623 DSYGNPID
+623 GKHYKQTID
-631 IPATEVN
+631 ITDK
-638 ITSAVEAAVNDAL
+638 VEEAVNEAL
-651 GGSVSEDVSN
+651 GSAAGDVSA
-661 YLEDVVDQLNDQVG
+661 YIKDVVDQLNEQVA

-689 IGNKLDEIEDKIYDY
+689 IGNKPDEVEDKIYDY

-710 LLLKFVNNANNL
+710 LLLKLVNNANEL

-748 RAASMTTDGLI
+748 SASSMTSDGII

-825 VSSQYKGYVFE
+825 VSSQYKKGYVYE

>member
-34 SDLNGKFTNLNEAV
+34 SDLNGKITNLKDLSNN
-48 EAQAKALEERIKILE
+48 LEERIVILE
-63 EVRIVLEGDIKS
+63 TAKKELEEDITN
-75 LREELGNATDD
+75 LQNELGTSEDD
-86 ETKTT
+86 PNENGT
-91 IYGRLASAEAAI
+91 IYARIIYLQEIVKQIQISIDNINSTLNGHSDSIKTMWECLYGSEGESEAI
-103 SLINEQIGKIEE
+103 LGLVQKVSN
-115 SLADKADKTA
+115 
-125 LDELTKRVVE
+125 
-135 LEGCCKS
+135 
-142 LKETWIPK
+142 
-150 ITANEEAI
+150 NEEAI
-158 KALQNLID
+158 KELQKLISVSESDTVNWNGAVRDAKDAL
-166 ADKVKVWEDG
+166 
-176 ISEAKI
+176 AKANANY
-182 KADSALTLAR
+182 KAIIEL
-192 ADSARL
+192 
-198 DLLIGEDGLL
+198 EKLL
-208 GEDGADYKAFRDAV
+208 GDDFSDFKNAFLGSLTDGEGNWTSLSDYLTGKLGDYTSLEDFNKALGRLSKNEEDLKDLKAFRERIDETV
-222 ATALQ
+222 ADLEAQTANLFSSL
-227 NADGTWRDLDE
+227 G
-238 VLQEQLDMV
+238 
-247 RGSYD
+247 
-252 GTLEDIDKAYKAA
+252 
-265 DEALEEKIEKVN
+265 
-277 ARVDALE
+277 
-284 LVTDEL
+284 LVS
-290 NNKLGMIQNSL
+290 NSL

-334 YYGDVKDLKFPTNEP
+334 YYGDVKDLKFPTDEP

-382 SGMQADGRAE
+382 SGMKENGKAE
-392 DGNAGT
+392 AGNAGT
-398 LYVTVNPNTVDAVN
+398 LYLTVNPNTVNAEG
-412 TTAVLVNSQDARSG
+412 TTAVLVNSQDVPSG
-426 VVLSPLAKTDKVL
+426 VLLSPLKRSDKVL
-439 NFGYTRADE
+439 NFGYTRAA
-448 INNGFYE
+448 NNGFYE
-455 AKATVQVDAVDEVSP
+455 AAATVAPDAVDGVSP

-475 DLSGLKNEIKDAV
+475 DLKGLKDEIKDAV
-488 NAVRNKGNVDIT
+488 NAIRNKGNVDIT

-513 LDAQAVKFPWSDTD
+513 LDAQAAKFSWLDDSLYLAEDGKSYLVKQ
-527 IYGNTIERA
+527 IERS
-536 TYSQYALAAT
+536 TYTQYALAAT

-566 INKVEDIIGDMFN
+566 INKVEDIIGDIFN

-587 IDVDDLN
+587 VDVDDLN
-594 IHIEIEKFKFNKV
+594 IHIEIEKFEFNKV

-638 ITSAVEAAVNDAL
+638 ITSAVQDAVNDAL

-661 YLEDVVDQLNDQVG
+661 YLEDVVKQLNDQVG

-710 LLLKFVNNANNL
+710 LLLKLVNNANEL

-748 RAASMTTDGLI
+748 RAASMTTDGII

-825 VSSQYKGYVFE
+825 VSSQYKKGYVYE

>member
-34 SDLNGKFTNLNEAV
+34 SDLNGKITVGLQE
-48 EAQAKALEERIKILE
+48 QIDALEK
-63 EVRIVLEGDIKS
+63 VRDDLQGQLTDLKNQ
-75 LREELGNATDD
+75 LG
-86 ETKTT
+86 
-91 IYGRLASAEAAI
+91 
-103 SLINEQIGKIEE
+103 
-115 SLADKADKTA
+115 
-125 LDELTKRVVE
+125 
-135 LEGCCKS
+135 
-142 LKETWIPK
+142 
-150 ITANEEAI
+150 
-158 KALQNLID
+158 
-166 ADKVKVWEDG
+166 
-176 ISEAKI
+176 
-182 KADSALTLAR
+182 
-192 ADSARL
+192 
-198 DLLIGEDGLL
+198 
-208 GEDGADYKAFRDAV
+208 
-222 ATALQ
+222 
-227 NADGTWRDLDE
+227 NADGTDEGTIYARIVYLEETLKIVTERIDKYNALQSDSIKTMWDLLYNTYGETNAIEYVLNKINANKTEFDNFKLIFGDLDAE
-238 VLQEQLDMV
+238 GWAELVSNANEAV
-247 RGSYD
+247 TTAR
-252 GTLEDIDKAYKAA
+252 TNKNAIDKLEGIIGEGSDYNNLLKELTETLKDAEGNKISL
-265 DEALEEKIEKVN
+265 DEFINQKLENYDIVSSEDLQTALNDMSIKYD
-277 ARVDALE
+277 ARFQDLSDSIKDVMNDLE
-284 LVTDEL
+284 TLTTDL
-290 NNKLGMIQNSL
+290 YNKLGLVSNSL

-349 YNYVDAQNALSAK
+349 SNYVDAQNALTAK

-372 NQFSYNGRVV
+372 NHFSYNGRVV
-382 SGMQADGRAE
+382 SGMQADGTVAA
-392 DGNAGT
+392 GNAGT
-398 LYVTVNPNTVDAVN
+398 LYLTVNPNTVNAEG
-412 TTAVLVNSQDARSG
+412 TTAVLVNSQDVPSG
-426 VVLSPLAKTDKVL
+426 VLLSPLKRSDKVL
-439 NFGYTRADE
+439 NFGYTRAA
-448 INNGFYE
+448 NNGFYE
-455 AKATVQVDAVDEVSP
+455 AAATVAPDAVDGVSP

-488 NAVRNKGNVDIT
+488 NAIRNKGNVDIT

-513 LDAQAVKFPWSDTD
+513 LDAQAAKFSWLDDSLYLAEDGKSYLVKQ
-527 IYGNTIERA
+527 IERS
-536 TYSQYALAAT
+536 TYTQYALAAT

-566 INKVEDIIGDMFN
+566 INKVEDIIGDIFN

-587 IDVDDLN
+587 VDVDDLN
-594 IHIEIEKFKFNKV
+594 IHIEIEDFKFEHVTLGDKIIVKV
-607 SLSKDV
+607 EIDGV
-613 FVTVKIENVT
+613 EDAF
-623 DSYGNPID
+623 GNPIE
-631 IPATEVN
+631 IPAQEIDITEK
-638 ITSAVEAAVNDAL
+638 VEAAVNDAL
-651 GGSVSEDVSN
+651 GSAAGDVSQ
-661 YLEDVVDQLNDQVG
+661 YLQDVVKQLNDQVG

-704 LSKGEN
+704 LSRGEN
-710 LLLKFVNNANNL
+710 LLLKLVNNANNL

-748 RAASMTTDGLI
+748 RAASMTTDGII

-785 DGKSAQG
+785 NGKSAQG
-792 GDANC
+792 GDADC
-797 QAALKAA
+797 LAALKAVN
-804 NSSSEGFC
+804 NSSSDLC
-812 TVQEGDWNKAQFK
+812 KVQEGEWNKAQLK
-825 VSSQYKGYVFE
+825 GAKAGYVYE
-836 IVYTAADYS
+836 IVYTAADFS

>member
-34 SDLNGKFTNLNEAV
+34 SDLNGKFTNLSGQLQDQIDALEKFKGELETELTELKNGYQEGDKVLGDRITIIEDVLIPGLDKKIDELERKHDEDIDDLWLAITGENGINEAIADLSKTV
-48 EAQAKALEERIKILE
+48 SGNTKAIEDLQK
-63 EVRIVLEGDIKS
+63 
-75 LREELGNATDD
+75 
-86 ETKTT
+86 
-91 IYGRLASAEAAI
+91 
-103 SLINEQIGKIEE
+103 LIDK
-115 SLADKADKTA
+115 DKADEWSKA
-125 LDELTKRVVE
+125 VE
-135 LEGCCKS
+135 
-142 LKETWIPK
+142 
-150 ITANEEAI
+150 
-158 KALQNLID
+158 D
-166 ADKVKVWEDG
+166 A
-176 ISEAKI
+176 A
-182 KADSALTLAR
+182 
-192 ADSARL
+192 
-198 DLLIGEDGLL
+198 
-208 GEDGADYKAFRDAV
+208 
-222 ATALQ
+222 
-227 NADGTWRDLDE
+227 
-238 VLQEQLDMV
+238 
-247 RGSYD
+247 
-252 GTLEDIDKAYKAA
+252 
-265 DEALEEKIEKVN
+265 EALERAKNDSAKLALLGDNLEDYDKM
-277 ARVDALE
+277 RDALAGALRDANGNWMSLE
-284 LVTDEL
+284 EYIKAQGFLTSDDIKDFVTKAEFNDSLNVFRARIDEVSSKL
-290 NNKLGMIQNSL
+290 EALTTEINTKLGLLQNSL

-334 YYGDVKDLKFPTNEP
+334 YYGDVKDLKFPTDEP

-372 NQFSYNGRVV
+372 NQYYNGRVV
-382 SGMQADGRAE
+382 SGMQADGTVAA
-392 DGNAGT
+392 GNAGT
-398 LYVTVNPNTVDAVN
+398 LYVTVNPNTVDA
-412 TTAVLVNSQDARSG
+412 TGATAILVNSQDSKSG
-426 VVLSPLAKTDKVL
+426 VMLSPLAETDKVL
-439 NFGYTRADE
+439 NFGYTRATG
-448 INNGFYE
+448 NGFYE
-455 AKATVQVDAVDEVSP
+455 AKATVTPSVVDEVSP

-475 DLSGLKNEIKDAV
+475 DLKGLKDEIKDAV
-488 NAVRNKGNVDIT
+488 NAIRNKGNVDIT
-500 GLIYSVYSISSNI
+500 GLVYSVYSISSNI

-536 TYSQYALAAT
+536 TYSQYSLAAT

-579 KIEDAIPN
+579 KIEDAIPT

-594 IHIEIEKFKFNKV
+594 IHIEIEDF
-607 SLSKDV
+607 V
-613 FVTVKIENVT
+613 FDPVELEDGSFVVNVDIVDEET
-623 DSYGNPID
+623 GKHYKQTID
-631 IPATEVN
+631 ITDK
-638 ITSAVEAAVNDAL
+638 VEEAVNEAL
-651 GGSVSEDVSN
+651 GSAAGDVSA
-661 YLEDVVDQLNDQVG
+661 YIKDVVDQLNEQVA

-689 IGNKLDEIEDKIYDY
+689 IGNKLDEVEDKIYDY

-710 LLLKFVNNANNL
+710 LLLKLVNNANEL

-748 RAASMTTDGLI
+748 RAASMTTDGII

-825 VSSQYKGYVFE
+825 VSSQYKKGYVYE

>member
-34 SDLNGKFTNLNEAV
+34 SDLNGKFANLNEAV

-63 EVRIVLEGDIKS
+63 EVRIVLEDDIES
-75 LREELGNATDD
+75 LRNELGNVTDD
-86 ETKTT
+86 KTKTT

-115 SLADKADKTA
+115 SLAGKADKTA
-125 LDELTKRVVE
+125 LDDLTRRVEE

-150 ITANEEAI
+150 ITANEDAI
-158 KALQNLID
+158 KALQKLID

-198 DLLIGEDGLL
+198 ALLIGENGLL

-227 NADGTWRDLDE
+227 NADGTWKDLDD

-265 DEALEEKIEKVN
+265 DEALEEKIKKVN
-277 ARVDALE
+277 ARVDSLA

-334 YYGDVKDLKFPTNEP
+334 YYGDVKDLKFPTDEP
-349 YNYVDAQNALSAK
+349 YNYVNAQNALSAK

-382 SGMQADGRAE
+382 SGMKADGRAE

-398 LYVTVNPNTVDAVN
+398 LYVTVNPNTVNAVN

-439 NFGYTRADE
+439 NFGYTRAA
-448 INNGFYE
+448 NNGFYE

-527 IYGNTIERA
+527 IYGNTVERA

-546 AVHPLSFAFAKDVHY
+546 AVHPLSFGFAKDVHY

-579 KIEDAIPN
+579 KIEDAIPT

-594 IHIEIEKFKFNKV
+594 IHIEIEDF
-607 SLSKDV
+607 V
-613 FVTVKIENVT
+613 FDPVELEDGSVVVNVDILDEET
-623 DSYGNPID
+623 GKHYKQTID
-631 IPATEVN
+631 ITDK
-638 ITSAVEAAVNDAL
+638 VEEAVNEAL
-651 GGSVSEDVSN
+651 GSAAGDVSA
-661 YLEDVVDQLNDQVG
+661 YIKDVVDQLNEQVA

-689 IGNKLDEIEDKIYDY
+689 IGNKLDEVEDKIYDY

-710 LLLKFVNNANNL
+710 LLLKLVNNANEL

-748 RAASMTTDGLI
+748 RAASMTTDGII

-812 TVQEGDWNKAQFK
+812 TVQEGDWNKARFK
-825 VSSQYKGYVFE
+825 VSSQYKKGYVYE

>member
-34 SDLNGKFTNLNEAV
+34 SDLNGKFTNLSGQLQDQIDALEKFKGELETELTELKNGYQEGDKVLGDRITIIEDVLIPGLDKKIDELERKHDEDIDDLWLAITGENGINEAIADLSKTV
-48 EAQAKALEERIKILE
+48 SGKTKAIEDLQK
-63 EVRIVLEGDIKS
+63 
-75 LREELGNATDD
+75 
-86 ETKTT
+86 
-91 IYGRLASAEAAI
+91 
-103 SLINEQIGKIEE
+103 LIDK
-115 SLADKADKTA
+115 DKADEWSKA
-125 LDELTKRVVE
+125 VE
-135 LEGCCKS
+135 
-142 LKETWIPK
+142 
-150 ITANEEAI
+150 
-158 KALQNLID
+158 D
-166 ADKVKVWEDG
+166 A
-176 ISEAKI
+176 A
-182 KADSALTLAR
+182 
-192 ADSARL
+192 
-198 DLLIGEDGLL
+198 
-208 GEDGADYKAFRDAV
+208 
-222 ATALQ
+222 
-227 NADGTWRDLDE
+227 
-238 VLQEQLDMV
+238 
-247 RGSYD
+247 
-252 GTLEDIDKAYKAA
+252 
-265 DEALEEKIEKVN
+265 EALERAKNDSAKLALLGDNLEDYDKM
-277 ARVDALE
+277 RDALAGALRDANGNWMSLE
-284 LVTDEL
+284 EYIKAQGFLTSDDIKDFVTKAEFNDSLNVFRARIDEVSSKL
-290 NNKLGMIQNSL
+290 EALTTEINTKLGLLQNSL

-334 YYGDVKDLKFPTNEP
+334 YYGDVKDLKFPTDEP

-372 NQFSYNGRVV
+372 NQYYNGRVV
-382 SGMQADGRAE
+382 SGMQADGTVAA
-392 DGNAGT
+392 GNAGT
-398 LYVTVNPNTVDAVN
+398 LYVTVNPNTVDA
-412 TTAVLVNSQDARSG
+412 TGATAILVNSQDSKSG
-426 VVLSPLAKTDKVL
+426 VMLSPLAETDKVL
-439 NFGYTRADE
+439 NFGYTRATG
-448 INNGFYE
+448 NGFYE
-455 AKATVQVDAVDEVSP
+455 AKATVTPSVVDEVSP

-475 DLSGLKNEIKDAV
+475 DLKGLKDEIKDAV
-488 NAVRNKGNVDIT
+488 NAIRNKGNVDIT
-500 GLIYSVYSISSNI
+500 GLVYSVYSISSNI

-536 TYSQYALAAT
+536 TYSQYSLAAT

-579 KIEDAIPN
+579 KIEDAIPT

-594 IHIEIEKFKFNKV
+594 IHIEIEDF
-607 SLSKDV
+607 V
-613 FVTVKIENVT
+613 FDPVELEDGSVVVNVDIVDEET
-623 DSYGNPID
+623 GKHYKQTID
-631 IPATEVN
+631 ITDK
-638 ITSAVEAAVNDAL
+638 VEEAVNEAL
-651 GGSVSEDVSN
+651 GSAAGDVSA
-661 YLEDVVDQLNDQVG
+661 YIKDVVDQLNEQVA

-689 IGNKLDEIEDKIYDY
+689 IGNKLDEVEDKIYDY

-710 LLLKFVNNANNL
+710 LLLKLVNNANEL

-748 RAASMTTDGLI
+748 RASSMTSDGII

-792 GDANC
+792 GDAKC
-797 QAALKAA
+797 QDALKAA

-812 TVQEGDWNKAQFK
+812 TVQDGDWNKAQFK
-825 VSSQYKGYVFE
+825 VSSQYKGYVYE

>member
-34 SDLNGKFTNLNEAV
+34 SDLNGKFTNLSGQLQDQIDALEKFKGELETELTELKNGYQEGDKVLGDRITIIEDVLIPGLDKKIDELERKHDEDIDDLWLAITGENGINEAIADLSKTV
-48 EAQAKALEERIKILE
+48 SGNTKAIEDLQK
-63 EVRIVLEGDIKS
+63 
-75 LREELGNATDD
+75 
-86 ETKTT
+86 
-91 IYGRLASAEAAI
+91 
-103 SLINEQIGKIEE
+103 LIDK
-115 SLADKADKTA
+115 DKADEWSKA
-125 LDELTKRVVE
+125 VE
-135 LEGCCKS
+135 
-142 LKETWIPK
+142 
-150 ITANEEAI
+150 
-158 KALQNLID
+158 D
-166 ADKVKVWEDG
+166 A
-176 ISEAKI
+176 A
-182 KADSALTLAR
+182 
-192 ADSARL
+192 
-198 DLLIGEDGLL
+198 
-208 GEDGADYKAFRDAV
+208 
-222 ATALQ
+222 
-227 NADGTWRDLDE
+227 
-238 VLQEQLDMV
+238 
-247 RGSYD
+247 
-252 GTLEDIDKAYKAA
+252 
-265 DEALEEKIEKVN
+265 EALERAKNDSAKLALLGDNLEDYDKM
-277 ARVDALE
+277 RDALAGALRDANGNWMSLE
-284 LVTDEL
+284 EYIKAQGFLTSDDIKDFVTKAEFNDSLNVFRARIDEVSSKL
-290 NNKLGMIQNSL
+290 EALTTEINTKLGLLQNSL

-334 YYGDVKDLKFPTNEP
+334 YYGDVKDLKFPTDEP

-372 NQFSYNGRVV
+372 NQYYNGRVV
-382 SGMQADGRAE
+382 SGMQADGTVAA
-392 DGNAGT
+392 GNAGT
-398 LYVTVNPNTVDAVN
+398 LYVTVNPNTVDA
-412 TTAVLVNSQDARSG
+412 TGATAILVNSQDSKSG
-426 VVLSPLAKTDKVL
+426 VMLSPLAETDKVL
-439 NFGYTRADE
+439 NFGYTRATG
-448 INNGFYE
+448 NGFYE
-455 AKATVQVDAVDEVSP
+455 AKATVTPSVVDEVSP

-475 DLSGLKNEIKDAV
+475 DLKGLKDEIKDAV
-488 NAVRNKGNVDIT
+488 NAIRNKGNVDIT
-500 GLIYSVYSISSNI
+500 GLVYSVYSISSNI

-527 IYGNTIERA
+527 INGNTIERA
-536 TYSQYALAAT
+536 TYSQYSLAAT

-579 KIEDAIPN
+579 KIEDAIPT

-594 IHIEIEKFKFNKV
+594 IHIEIEDF
-607 SLSKDV
+607 V
-613 FVTVKIENVT
+613 FDPVELEDGSVVVNVDIVDEET
-623 DSYGNPID
+623 GKHYKQTID
-631 IPATEVN
+631 ITDK
-638 ITSAVEAAVNDAL
+638 VEEAVNEAL
-651 GGSVSEDVSN
+651 GSAAGDVSA
-661 YLEDVVDQLNDQVG
+661 YIKDVVDQLNEQVA

-689 IGNKLDEIEDKIYDY
+689 IGNKLDEVEDKIYDY

-710 LLLKFVNNANNL
+710 LLLKLVNNANEL

-748 RAASMTTDGLI
+748 RAASMTTDGII

-825 VSSQYKGYVFE
+825 VSSQYKKGYVYE

>member
-34 SDLNGKFTNLNEAV
+34 SDLNGKFTNLNEQL
-48 EAQAKALEERIKILE
+48 EDRIDALETARDAMQGELDALRDELGDKDPDDPNGDKTIYVRIRTLETLVKDLTGAIGDLE
-63 EVRIVLEGDIKS
+63 EKHDQDIKDLWEAINGADGIMS
-75 LREELGNATDD
+75 SISDLYTLVGN
-86 ETKTT
+86 
-91 IYGRLASAEAAI
+91 
-103 SLINEQIGKIEE
+103 
-115 SLADKADKTA
+115 
-125 LDELTKRVVE
+125 
-135 LEGCCKS
+135 
-142 LKETWIPK
+142 
-150 ITANEEAI
+150 NEEAI
-158 KALQNLID
+158 IALNKFIDENKDNWSTAYQNAKA
-166 ADKVKVWEDG
+166 AWELAQANEDRLDG
-176 ISEAKI
+176 IEEYKDLWDKLAEDLKVSEEEYMSLSTYLENKFEEYGVVTEDDL
-182 KADSALTLAR
+182 ADFVTKTELE
-192 ADSARL
+192 
-198 DLLIGEDGLL
+198 ED
-208 GEDGADYKAFRDAV
+208 
-222 ATALQ
+222 
-227 NADGTWRDLDE
+227 
-238 VLQEQLDMV
+238 LQEFQTKIDNLSQQLEAT
-247 RGSYD
+247 
-252 GTLEDIDKAYKAA
+252 TLEI
-265 DEALEEKIEKVN
+265 
-277 ARVDALE
+277 
-284 LVTDEL
+284 
-290 NNKLGMIQNSL
+290 NNKLGLLQNSL

-349 YNYVDAQNALSAK
+349 NNYVDAQNALSAK

-382 SGMQADGRAE
+382 SGMKENGWADP
-392 DGNAGT
+392 GNAGT
-398 LYVTVNPNTVDAVN
+398 LYVTVNPNTVNAVN

-475 DLSGLKNEIKDAV
+475 DLKGLKNEIKDAV

-566 INKVEDIIGDMFN
+566 INKVEDIIGGMFN
-579 KIEDAIPN
+579 KIEDAIPT

-594 IHIEIEKFKFNKV
+594 IHIEVKDFVFDPVELEDSSVVVNVDILDKETGKRYEQTIDLTPEVEKA
-607 SLSKDV
+607 
-613 FVTVKIENVT
+613 VKE
-623 DSYGNPID
+623 
-631 IPATEVN
+631 
-638 ITSAVEAAVNDAL
+638 AL
-651 GGSVSEDVSN
+651 GGAAVDVDE
-661 YLEDVVDQLNDQVG
+661 YIKDVVGQLNSQVR

-710 LLLKFVNNANNL
+710 LLLKLVNNANEL

-785 DGKSAQG
+785 NGKSAQG
-792 GDANC
+792 GDADC
-797 QAALKAA
+797 LAALKAVNNA
-804 NSSSEGFC
+804 SSDLC
-812 TVQEGDWNKAQFK
+812 KVQDGEWNKAQLK
-825 VSSQYKGYVFE
+825 GAKAGYVYE
-836 IVYTAADYS
+836 IVYTAADFS

>member
-34 SDLNGKFTNLNEAV
+34 SDLNGKFTNLSGQLQDQIDALEKFKGELEAELTELKNGYQEGDKVLGDRITIIEEVLIPGLDQKIIDLEKKHDEDIDDLWLAITGENGINEAIADLSKTV
-48 EAQAKALEERIKILE
+48 SGNTKAIEDLQK
-63 EVRIVLEGDIKS
+63 
-75 LREELGNATDD
+75 
-86 ETKTT
+86 
-91 IYGRLASAEAAI
+91 
-103 SLINEQIGKIEE
+103 LIDK
-115 SLADKADKTA
+115 DKADEWSKA
-125 LDELTKRVVE
+125 VE
-135 LEGCCKS
+135 
-142 LKETWIPK
+142 
-150 ITANEEAI
+150 
-158 KALQNLID
+158 D
-166 ADKVKVWEDG
+166 A
-176 ISEAKI
+176 A
-182 KADSALTLAR
+182 
-192 ADSARL
+192 
-198 DLLIGEDGLL
+198 
-208 GEDGADYKAFRDAV
+208 
-222 ATALQ
+222 
-227 NADGTWRDLDE
+227 
-238 VLQEQLDMV
+238 
-247 RGSYD
+247 
-252 GTLEDIDKAYKAA
+252 
-265 DEALEEKIEKVN
+265 EALERAKNDSAKLALLGDNLEDYDKM
-277 ARVDALE
+277 RDALAGALRDANGNWMSLE
-284 LVTDEL
+284 EYIKAQGFLTSDDIKDFVTKAEFNDSLNVFRARIDEVSSKL
-290 NNKLGMIQNSL
+290 EALTTEINTKLGLLQNSL

-382 SGMQADGRAE
+382 SGMLPDGNVAA
-392 DGNAGT
+392 GNAGT
-398 LYVTVNPNTVDAVN
+398 LYVTVNPNTVDA
-412 TTAVLVNSQDARSG
+412 TGATAVLVNSQDSKSG
-426 VVLSPLAKTDKVL
+426 VMLSPLAETDKVL
-439 NFGYTRADE
+439 NFGYTRATG
-448 INNGFYE
+448 NGFYE
-455 AKATVQVDAVDEVSP
+455 AKATVTPSVVDEVSP

-475 DLSGLKNEIKDAV
+475 DLKGLKDEIKDAV
-488 NAVRNKGNVDIT
+488 NAIRNKGNVDIT
-500 GLIYSVYSISSNI
+500 GLVYSVYSISSNI

-536 TYSQYALAAT
+536 TYSQYSLAAT

-579 KIEDAIPN
+579 KIEDAIPT

-594 IHIEIEKFKFNKV
+594 IHIEIEDF
-607 SLSKDV
+607 V
-613 FVTVKIENVT
+613 FDPVELEDGSVVVNVDILDEET
-623 DSYGNPID
+623 GKHYKQTID
-631 IPATEVN
+631 ITDK
-638 ITSAVEAAVNDAL
+638 VEEAVNEAL
-651 GGSVSEDVSN
+651 GSASGDVSN
-661 YLEDVVDQLNDQVG
+661 YIKDVVNQLNEQVA

-710 LLLKFVNNANNL
+710 LLLKLVNNANEL

-785 DGKSAQG
+785 NGKSAQG
-792 GDANC
+792 GDADC
-797 QAALKAA
+797 LAALKAVN
-804 NSSSEGFC
+804 NSSSDLC
-812 TVQEGDWNKAQFK
+812 KVQDGEWNKAQLK
-825 VSSQYKGYVFE
+825 GAKAGYVYE
-836 IVYTAADYS
+836 IVYTAADFS

>member
-34 SDLNGKFTNLNEAV
+34 SDLNGKFTNLNEQL
-48 EAQAKALEERIKILE
+48 EDRIDALETARDAMQGELDALRDELGDKDPDDPNGDKTIY
-63 EVRIVLEGDIKS
+63 VRI
-75 LREELGNATDD
+75 R
-86 ETKTT
+86 
-91 IYGRLASAEAAI
+91 
-103 SLINEQIGKIEE
+103 
-115 SLADKADKTA
+115 
-125 LDELTKRVVE
+125 
-135 LEGCCKS
+135 
-142 LKETWIPK
+142 
-150 ITANEEAI
+150 
-158 KALQNLID
+158 
-166 ADKVKVWEDG
+166 
-176 ISEAKI
+176 
-182 KADSALTLAR
+182 
-192 ADSARL
+192 
-198 DLLIGEDGLL
+198 
-208 GEDGADYKAFRDAV
+208 
-222 ATALQ
+222 
-227 NADGTWRDLDE
+227 
-238 VLQEQLDMV
+238 
-247 RGSYD
+247 
-252 GTLEDIDKAYKAA
+252 TLETLVKDLTGAIGD
-265 DEALEEKIEKVN
+265 LEEKHDQDIKDLWEAINGADGIMSSISDLYTLVGNNEDAIEALNKFIDENKDNWSTAYQNAKAAWELAQANKDRLDGIEEYKDLWDKLAEDLKVSEEEYMSLSTY
-277 ARVDALE
+277 LE
-284 LVTDEL
+284 NKFEEYGVVTEDDLADFVTKTEL
-290 NNKLGMIQNSL
+290 EEDLQEFQTKIDNLSQQLEATTLEINNKLGLLQNSL

-382 SGMQADGRAE
+382 SGMKENGWADP
-392 DGNAGT
+392 GNAGT
-398 LYVTVNPNTVDAVN
+398 LYVTVNPNTVNAVN

-475 DLSGLKNEIKDAV
+475 DLKGLKDEIKDAV
-488 NAVRNKGNVDIT
+488 NAIRNKGNVDIT
-500 GLIYSVYSISSNI
+500 GLVYSVYSISSNI

-536 TYSQYALAAT
+536 TYSQYSLAAT

-566 INKVEDIIGDMFN
+566 INKVEDIIGGIFD
-579 KIEDAIPN
+579 KIEDAIPT
-587 IDVDDLN
+587 IDVDDVN
-594 IHIEIEKFKFNKV
+594 IDI
-607 SLSKDV
+607 
-613 FVTVKIENVT
+613 KIEEFEFDPVELEKGTVVVNVVVV
-623 DSYGNPID
+623 DGNGNPINQPID
-631 IPATEVN
+631 ITREVEKAIN
-638 ITSAVEAAVNDAL
+638 EAL
-651 GGSVSEDVSN
+651 GSASGDVSN
-661 YLEDVVDQLNDQVG
+661 YIKDVVNQLNEQVA

-710 LLLKFVNNANNL
+710 LLLKLVNNANEL

-785 DGKSAQG
+785 NGKSAQG
-792 GDANC
+792 GDADC
-797 QAALKAA
+797 LAALKAVN
-804 NSSSEGFC
+804 NSSSDLC
-812 TVQEGDWNKAQFK
+812 KVQDGEWNKAQLK
-825 VSSQYKGYVFE
+825 GAKAGYVYE
-836 IVYTAADYS
+836 IVYTAADFS

>member
-34 SDLNGKFTNLNEAV
+34 SDLNGKFTNLSGQLQDQIDALEKFKGELETELTELKNGYQEGDKVLGDRITIIEDVLIPGLDKKIDELERKHDEDIDDLWLAITGENGINEAIADLSKTV
-48 EAQAKALEERIKILE
+48 SGNTKAIEDLQK
-63 EVRIVLEGDIKS
+63 
-75 LREELGNATDD
+75 
-86 ETKTT
+86 
-91 IYGRLASAEAAI
+91 
-103 SLINEQIGKIEE
+103 LIDK
-115 SLADKADKTA
+115 DKADEWSKA
-125 LDELTKRVVE
+125 VE
-135 LEGCCKS
+135 
-142 LKETWIPK
+142 
-150 ITANEEAI
+150 
-158 KALQNLID
+158 D
-166 ADKVKVWEDG
+166 A
-176 ISEAKI
+176 A
-182 KADSALTLAR
+182 
-192 ADSARL
+192 
-198 DLLIGEDGLL
+198 
-208 GEDGADYKAFRDAV
+208 
-222 ATALQ
+222 
-227 NADGTWRDLDE
+227 
-238 VLQEQLDMV
+238 
-247 RGSYD
+247 
-252 GTLEDIDKAYKAA
+252 
-265 DEALEEKIEKVN
+265 EALERAKNDSAKLALLGDNLEDYDKM
-277 ARVDALE
+277 RDALAGALRDANGNWMSLE
-284 LVTDEL
+284 EYIKAPGFLTSDDIKDFVTKAEFNDSLNVFRARIDEVSSKL
-290 NNKLGMIQNSL
+290 EALTTEINTKLGLLQNSL

-334 YYGDVKDLKFPTNEP
+334 YYGDVKDLKFPTDEP

-372 NQFSYNGRVV
+372 NQYYNGRVV
-382 SGMQADGRAE
+382 SGMQADGTVAA
-392 DGNAGT
+392 GNAGT
-398 LYVTVNPNTVDAVN
+398 LYVTVNPNTVDA
-412 TTAVLVNSQDARSG
+412 TGATAILVNSQDSKSG
-426 VVLSPLAKTDKVL
+426 VMLSPLAETDKVL
-439 NFGYTRADE
+439 NFGYTRATG
-448 INNGFYE
+448 NGFYE
-455 AKATVQVDAVDEVSP
+455 AKATVTPSVVDEVSP

-475 DLSGLKNEIKDAV
+475 DLKGLKDEIKDAV
-488 NAVRNKGNVDIT
+488 NAIRNKGNVDIT
-500 GLIYSVYSISSNI
+500 GLVYSVYSISSNI

-536 TYSQYALAAT
+536 TYSQYSLAAT

-566 INKVEDIIGDMFN
+566 INKVEDIIGGMFN
-579 KIEDAIPN
+579 KIEDAIPT

-594 IHIEIEKFKFNKV
+594 IHIEIEDF
-607 SLSKDV
+607 V
-613 FVTVKIENVT
+613 FDPVELEDGSVVVNVDIVDEET
-623 DSYGNPID
+623 GKHYKQTID
-631 IPATEVN
+631 ITDK
-638 ITSAVEAAVNDAL
+638 VEEAVNEAL
-651 GGSVSEDVSN
+651 GSAAGDVSA
-661 YLEDVVDQLNDQVG
+661 YIKDVVDQLNEQVA

-689 IGNKLDEIEDKIYDY
+689 IGNKLDEVEDKIYDY

-710 LLLKFVNNANNL
+710 LLLKLVNNANEL

-748 RAASMTTDGLI
+748 SASSMTSDGII

-825 VSSQYKGYVFE
+825 VSSQYKKGYVYE

>member
-34 SDLNGKFTNLNEAV
+34 SDLNGKFTNLSGQLQDQIDALEKFKGELETELTELKNGYQEGDKVLGDRITIIEDVLIPGLDKKIDELERKHDEDIDDLWLAITGENGINEAIADLSKTV
-48 EAQAKALEERIKILE
+48 SGNTKAIEDLQK
-63 EVRIVLEGDIKS
+63 
-75 LREELGNATDD
+75 
-86 ETKTT
+86 
-91 IYGRLASAEAAI
+91 
-103 SLINEQIGKIEE
+103 LIDK
-115 SLADKADKTA
+115 DKADEWSKA
-125 LDELTKRVVE
+125 VE
-135 LEGCCKS
+135 
-142 LKETWIPK
+142 
-150 ITANEEAI
+150 
-158 KALQNLID
+158 D
-166 ADKVKVWEDG
+166 A
-176 ISEAKI
+176 A
-182 KADSALTLAR
+182 
-192 ADSARL
+192 
-198 DLLIGEDGLL
+198 
-208 GEDGADYKAFRDAV
+208 
-222 ATALQ
+222 
-227 NADGTWRDLDE
+227 
-238 VLQEQLDMV
+238 
-247 RGSYD
+247 
-252 GTLEDIDKAYKAA
+252 
-265 DEALEEKIEKVN
+265 EALERAKNDSAKLALLGDNLEDYDKM
-277 ARVDALE
+277 RDALAGALRDANGNWMSLE
-284 LVTDEL
+284 EYIKAQGFLTSDDIKDFVTKAEFNDSLNVFRARIDEVSSKL
-290 NNKLGMIQNSL
+290 EALTTEINTKLGLLQNSL

-334 YYGDVKDLKFPTNEP
+334 YYGDVKDLKFPTDES

-372 NQFSYNGRVV
+372 NQYYNGRVV
-382 SGMQADGRAE
+382 SGMQPDGNVAA
-392 DGNAGT
+392 GNAGT
-398 LYVTVNPNTVDAVN
+398 LYVTVNPNTVDA
-412 TTAVLVNSQDARSG
+412 TGATAVLVNSQDSKSG
-426 VVLSPLAKTDKVL
+426 VMLSPLAETDKVL
-439 NFGYTRADE
+439 NFGYTRATG
-448 INNGFYE
+448 NGFYE
-455 AKATVQVDAVDEVSP
+455 AKATVTPSVVDEVSP

-475 DLSGLKNEIKDAV
+475 DLKGLKDEIKDAV
-488 NAVRNKGNVDIT
+488 NAIRNKGNVDIT
-500 GLIYSVYSISSNI
+500 GLVYSVYSISSNI

-536 TYSQYALAAT
+536 TYSQYSLAAT

-579 KIEDAIPN
+579 KIEDAIPT

-594 IHIEIEKFKFNKV
+594 IHIEIEDF
-607 SLSKDV
+607 V
-613 FVTVKIENVT
+613 FDPVELEDGSVVVNVDILDEET
-623 DSYGNPID
+623 GKHYKQTID
-631 IPATEVN
+631 ITDK
-638 ITSAVEAAVNDAL
+638 VEEAVNEAL
-651 GGSVSEDVSN
+651 GSAAGDVSA
-661 YLEDVVDQLNDQVG
+661 YIKDVVDQLNEQVA

-689 IGNKLDEIEDKIYDY
+689 IGNKLDEVEDKIYDY

-710 LLLKFVNNANNL
+710 LLLKFVNNANEL

-748 RAASMTTDGLI
+748 SASSMTSDGII

-792 GDANC
+792 GDAKC
-797 QAALKAA
+797 QDALKAA

-825 VSSQYKGYVFE
+825 VSSQYKGYVYE

>member
-34 SDLNGKFTNLNEAV
+34 SDLNGKITVGLQEQV
-48 EAQAKALEERIKILE
+48 DALEK
-63 EVRIVLEGDIKS
+63 VRDDLQGQLTDLKNQ
-75 LREELGNATDD
+75 LG
-86 ETKTT
+86 
-91 IYGRLASAEAAI
+91 
-103 SLINEQIGKIEE
+103 
-115 SLADKADKTA
+115 
-125 LDELTKRVVE
+125 
-135 LEGCCKS
+135 
-142 LKETWIPK
+142 
-150 ITANEEAI
+150 
-158 KALQNLID
+158 
-166 ADKVKVWEDG
+166 
-176 ISEAKI
+176 
-182 KADSALTLAR
+182 
-192 ADSARL
+192 
-198 DLLIGEDGLL
+198 
-208 GEDGADYKAFRDAV
+208 
-222 ATALQ
+222 
-227 NADGTWRDLDE
+227 NADGTDEGTIYARIVYLEQTIEKIENLIENYECVNTERVDQMWKLLYEGYGTSNAIAELLTRVSTNEDDIKILKGLLEGYDPEGWNGAISDAIYAKDLADMNAAAIEELKKKFAAGSDYDE
-238 VLQEQLDMV
+238 VL
-247 RGSYD
+247 
-252 GTLEDIDKAYKAA
+252 
-265 DEALEEKIEKVN
+265 N
-277 ARVDALE
+277 AIKDALYQGENTWLSLDQFVKNE
-284 LVTDEL
+284 LDKYNVVDETEL
-290 NNKLGMIQNSL
+290 NNALADMEAKYQTELKNFRDSINDVTAKLEAQTADLYNKLGLVSNSL

-349 YNYVDAQNALSAK
+349 YNYVDAQNALTAK

-367 GVAAG
+367 GAAAS
-372 NQFSYNGRVV
+372 NQYFYNGRVV
-382 SGMQADGRAE
+382 SGMQADGTVAA
-392 DGNAGT
+392 GNAGT
-398 LYVTVNPNTVDAVN
+398 LYLTVNPNTVNAEG
-412 TTAVLVNSQDARSG
+412 TTAVLVNSQDVPSG
-426 VVLSPLAKTDKVL
+426 VLLSPLKRSDKVL
-439 NFGYTRADE
+439 NFGYTRAA
-448 INNGFYE
+448 NNGFYE
-455 AKATVQVDAVDEVSP
+455 AAATVAPDAVDGVSP

-475 DLSGLKNEIKDAV
+475 DLKGLKDEIKDAV
-488 NAVRNKGNVDIT
+488 NAIRNKGNVDIT

-513 LDAQAVKFPWSDTD
+513 LDAQAAKFSWLDDSLYLAEDGKSYLVKQ
-527 IYGNTIERA
+527 IERS
-536 TYSQYALAAT
+536 TYTQYALAAT

-566 INKVEDIIGDMFN
+566 INKVEDIIGGIFD
-579 KIEDAIPN
+579 KIEDAMPN

-594 IHIEIEKFKFNKV
+594 IDINVKDFNFSSTTIKPITAV
-607 SLSKDV
+607 VEVVVDGE
-613 FVTVKIENVT
+613 TYT
-623 DSYGNPID
+623 DEID
-631 IPATEVN
+631 ITKEVQ
-638 ITSAVEAAVNDAL
+638 AALDDALAGAAV
-651 GGSVSEDVSN
+651 DVDK
-661 YLEDVVDQLNDQVG
+661 YMKDMVADLNKQIG

-689 IGNKLDEIEDKIYDY
+689 IGNKLDEVEDKIYDY
-704 LSKGEN
+704 LSRGEN

-825 VSSQYKGYVFE
+825 VSSQYKDYVYE

>member
-34 SDLNGKFTNLNEAV
+34 SDLNGKFTNLSGQLQDQIDALEKFKGELETELTELKNGYQEGDKVLGDRITIIEDVLIPGLDKKIDELERKHDEDIDDLWLAITGENGINEAIADLSKTV
-48 EAQAKALEERIKILE
+48 SGNTKAIEDLQK
-63 EVRIVLEGDIKS
+63 
-75 LREELGNATDD
+75 
-86 ETKTT
+86 
-91 IYGRLASAEAAI
+91 
-103 SLINEQIGKIEE
+103 LIDK
-115 SLADKADKTA
+115 DKADEWSKA
-125 LDELTKRVVE
+125 VE
-135 LEGCCKS
+135 
-142 LKETWIPK
+142 
-150 ITANEEAI
+150 
-158 KALQNLID
+158 D
-166 ADKVKVWEDG
+166 A
-176 ISEAKI
+176 A
-182 KADSALTLAR
+182 
-192 ADSARL
+192 
-198 DLLIGEDGLL
+198 
-208 GEDGADYKAFRDAV
+208 
-222 ATALQ
+222 
-227 NADGTWRDLDE
+227 
-238 VLQEQLDMV
+238 
-247 RGSYD
+247 
-252 GTLEDIDKAYKAA
+252 
-265 DEALEEKIEKVN
+265 EALERAKNDSAKLALLGDNLEDYDKM
-277 ARVDALE
+277 RDALAGALRDANGNWMSLE
-284 LVTDEL
+284 EYIKAQGFLTSDDIKDFVTKAEFNDSLNVFRARIDEVSSKL
-290 NNKLGMIQNSL
+290 EALTTEINTKLGLLQNSL

-334 YYGDVKDLKFPTNEP
+334 YYGDVKDLKFPTDEP

-372 NQFSYNGRVV
+372 NQYYNGRVV
-382 SGMQADGRAE
+382 SGMQADGTVAA
-392 DGNAGT
+392 GNAGT
-398 LYVTVNPNTVDAVN
+398 LYVTVNPNTVDA
-412 TTAVLVNSQDARSG
+412 TRATAILVNSQDSKSG
-426 VVLSPLAKTDKVL
+426 VMLSPLAETDKVL
-439 NFGYTRADE
+439 NFGYTRATG
-448 INNGFYE
+448 NGFYE
-455 AKATVQVDAVDEVSP
+455 AKATVTPSVVDEVSP

-475 DLSGLKNEIKDAV
+475 DLKGLKDEIKDAV
-488 NAVRNKGNVDIT
+488 NAIRNKGNVDIT
-500 GLIYSVYSISSNI
+500 GLVYSVYSISSNI

-536 TYSQYALAAT
+536 TYSQYSLAAT

-579 KIEDAIPN
+579 KIEDAIPT

-594 IHIEIEKFKFNKV
+594 IHIEIEDF
-607 SLSKDV
+607 V
-613 FVTVKIENVT
+613 FDPVELEDGSVVVNVDIVDEET
-623 DSYGNPID
+623 GKHYKQTID
-631 IPATEVN
+631 ITDK
-638 ITSAVEAAVNDAL
+638 VEEAVNEAL
-651 GGSVSEDVSN
+651 GSAAGDVSA
-661 YLEDVVDQLNDQVG
+661 YIKDVVDQLNEQVA

-689 IGNKLDEIEDKIYDY
+689 IGNKLDEVEDKIYDY

-710 LLLKFVNNANNL
+710 LLLKLVNNANEL
-722 LQPMMLAKTA
+722 LQPMMLAKTS

-748 RAASMTTDGLI
+748 RAASMTTDGII

-812 TVQEGDWNKAQFK
+812 TVQEGDWNKARFK
-825 VSSQYKGYVFE
+825 VSSQYKKGYVYE

>member
-34 SDLNGKFTNLNEAV
+34 SDLNGKFTNLSGQLQDQIDALEKFKGELETELTELKNGYQEGDKVLGDRITIIEDVLIPGLDKKIDELERKHDEDIDDLWLAITGENGINEAIADLSKTV
-48 EAQAKALEERIKILE
+48 SGNTKAIEDLQK
-63 EVRIVLEGDIKS
+63 
-75 LREELGNATDD
+75 
-86 ETKTT
+86 
-91 IYGRLASAEAAI
+91 
-103 SLINEQIGKIEE
+103 LIDK
-115 SLADKADKTA
+115 DKADEWSKA
-125 LDELTKRVVE
+125 VE
-135 LEGCCKS
+135 
-142 LKETWIPK
+142 
-150 ITANEEAI
+150 
-158 KALQNLID
+158 D
-166 ADKVKVWEDG
+166 A
-176 ISEAKI
+176 A
-182 KADSALTLAR
+182 
-192 ADSARL
+192 
-198 DLLIGEDGLL
+198 
-208 GEDGADYKAFRDAV
+208 
-222 ATALQ
+222 
-227 NADGTWRDLDE
+227 
-238 VLQEQLDMV
+238 
-247 RGSYD
+247 
-252 GTLEDIDKAYKAA
+252 
-265 DEALEEKIEKVN
+265 EALERAKNDSAKLALLGDNLEDYDKM
-277 ARVDALE
+277 RDALAGALRDANGNWMSLE
-284 LVTDEL
+284 EYIKAQGFLTSDDIKDFVTKAEFNDSLNVFRARIDEVSSKL
-290 NNKLGMIQNSL
+290 EALTTEINTKLGLLQNSL

-334 YYGDVKDLKFPTNEP
+334 YYGDVKDLKFPTDEP

-372 NQFSYNGRVV
+372 NQYYNGRVV
-382 SGMQADGRAE
+382 SGMQADGTVAA
-392 DGNAGT
+392 GNAGT
-398 LYVTVNPNTVDAVN
+398 LYVTVNPNTVDA
-412 TTAVLVNSQDARSG
+412 TGATAILVNSQDSKSG
-426 VVLSPLAKTDKVL
+426 VMLSPLAETDKVL
-439 NFGYTRADE
+439 NFGYTRATG
-448 INNGFYE
+448 NGFYE
-455 AKATVQVDAVDEVSP
+455 AKATVTPSVVDEVSP

-475 DLSGLKNEIKDAV
+475 DLKGLKDEIKDAV
-488 NAVRNKGNVDIT
+488 NAIRNKGNVDIT
-500 GLIYSVYSISSNI
+500 GLVYSVYSISSKI

-536 TYSQYALAAT
+536 TYSQYSLAAT

-579 KIEDAIPN
+579 KIEDAIPT

-594 IHIEIEKFKFNKV
+594 IHIEIEDF
-607 SLSKDV
+607 V
-613 FVTVKIENVT
+613 FDPVELEDGSVVVNVDIVDEET
-623 DSYGNPID
+623 GKHYKQTID
-631 IPATEVN
+631 ITDK
-638 ITSAVEAAVNDAL
+638 VEEAVNEAL
-651 GGSVSEDVSN
+651 GSAAGDVSA
-661 YLEDVVDQLNDQVG
+661 YIKDVVDQLNEQVA

-689 IGNKLDEIEDKIYDY
+689 IGNKLDEVEDKIYDY

-710 LLLKFVNNANNL
+710 LLLKLVNNANEL

-748 RAASMTTDGLI
+748 RAASMTTDGII

-825 VSSQYKGYVFE
+825 VSSQYKKGYVYE

>member
-34 SDLNGKFTNLNEAV
+34 SDLNGKFTNLSGQLQDQIDALEKFKGELEAELTELKNGYQEGDKVLGDRITIIEEVLIPGLDQKIIDLEKKHDEDITKLWTAV
-48 EAQAKALEERIKILE
+48 EGLKGEI
-63 EVRIVLEGDIKS
+63 S
-75 LREELGNATDD
+75 
-86 ETKTT
+86 
-91 IYGRLASAEAAI
+91 AI
-103 SLINEQIGKIEE
+103 SDLSSTVSGNTKAIEDLQKLIDQ
-115 SLADKADKTA
+115 DKADKWSKA
-125 LDELTKRVVE
+125 VE
-135 LEGCCKS
+135 
-142 LKETWIPK
+142 
-150 ITANEEAI
+150 
-158 KALQNLID
+158 D
-166 ADKVKVWEDG
+166 A
-176 ISEAKI
+176 A
-182 KADSALTLAR
+182 
-192 ADSARL
+192 
-198 DLLIGEDGLL
+198 
-208 GEDGADYKAFRDAV
+208 
-222 ATALQ
+222 
-227 NADGTWRDLDE
+227 
-238 VLQEQLDMV
+238 
-247 RGSYD
+247 
-252 GTLEDIDKAYKAA
+252 
-265 DEALEEKIEKVN
+265 EALERAKNDSAKLVLLGDNLEDYDKM
-277 ARVDALE
+277 RDALAGALRDANGNWMSLE
-284 LVTDEL
+284 EYIKAQGFLTSDDIKDFVTKAEFNDSLNVFRARIDEVSSKL
-290 NNKLGMIQNSL
+290 EALTTEINTKLGLLQNSL

-372 NQFSYNGRVV
+372 SQDFYNGRVV
-382 SGMQADGRAE
+382 SGMLPDGNVAA
-392 DGNAGT
+392 GNAGT
-398 LYVTVNPNTVDAVN
+398 LYVTVNPNTVDA
-412 TTAVLVNSQDARSG
+412 TGATAVLVNSQDSKSG
-426 VVLSPLAKTDKVL
+426 VMLSPLAETDKVL
-439 NFGYTRADE
+439 NFGYTRATG
-448 INNGFYE
+448 NGFYE
-455 AKATVQVDAVDEVSP
+455 AKATVTPSVVDEVSP

-475 DLSGLKNEIKDAV
+475 DLKGLKDEIKDAV
-488 NAVRNKGNVDIT
+488 NAIRNKGNVDIT
-500 GLIYSVYSISSNI
+500 GLVYSVYSISSNI

-536 TYSQYALAAT
+536 TYSQYSLAAT

-579 KIEDAIPN
+579 KIEDAIPT

-594 IHIEIEKFKFNKV
+594 IHIEV
-607 SLSKDV
+607 KDFV
-613 FVTVKIENVT
+613 FDPVELEDGSVVVNVDILDEET
-623 DSYGNPID
+623 GKHYKQTID
-631 IPATEVN
+631 ITDK
-638 ITSAVEAAVNDAL
+638 VEEAVNEAL
-651 GGSVSEDVSN
+651 GGASGDVSN
-661 YLEDVVDQLNDQVG
+661 YIKDVVNQLNEQVA

-710 LLLKFVNNANNL
+710 LLLKLVNNANEL

-785 DGKSAQG
+785 NGKSAQG
-792 GDANC
+792 GDADC
-797 QAALKAA
+797 LAALKAVNNA
-804 NSSSEGFC
+804 SSDLC
-812 TVQEGDWNKAQFK
+812 KVQDGEWNKAQLK
-825 VSSQYKGYVFE
+825 GAKAGYVYE
-836 IVYTAADYS
+836 IVYTAADFS

>member
-34 SDLNGKFTNLNEAV
+34 SDLNGKFTNLSGQLQDQIDALEKFKGELETELTELKNGYQEGDKVLGDRITIIEDVLIPGLDKKIDELERKHDEDIDDLWLAITGENGINEAIADLSKTV
-48 EAQAKALEERIKILE
+48 SGNTKAIEDLQK
-63 EVRIVLEGDIKS
+63 
-75 LREELGNATDD
+75 
-86 ETKTT
+86 
-91 IYGRLASAEAAI
+91 
-103 SLINEQIGKIEE
+103 LIDK
-115 SLADKADKTA
+115 DKADEWSKA
-125 LDELTKRVVE
+125 VE
-135 LEGCCKS
+135 
-142 LKETWIPK
+142 
-150 ITANEEAI
+150 
-158 KALQNLID
+158 D
-166 ADKVKVWEDG
+166 A
-176 ISEAKI
+176 A
-182 KADSALTLAR
+182 
-192 ADSARL
+192 
-198 DLLIGEDGLL
+198 
-208 GEDGADYKAFRDAV
+208 
-222 ATALQ
+222 
-227 NADGTWRDLDE
+227 
-238 VLQEQLDMV
+238 
-247 RGSYD
+247 
-252 GTLEDIDKAYKAA
+252 
-265 DEALEEKIEKVN
+265 EALERAKNDSAKLALLGDNLEDYDKM
-277 ARVDALE
+277 RDALAGALRDANGNWMSLE
-284 LVTDEL
+284 EYIKAQGFLTSDDIKDFVTKAEFNDSLNVFRARIDEVSSKL
-290 NNKLGMIQNSL
+290 EALTTEINTKLGLLQNSL

-334 YYGDVKDLKFPTNEP
+334 YYGDVKDLKFPTDEP

-372 NQFSYNGRVV
+372 NQYYNGRVV
-382 SGMQADGRAE
+382 SGMQADGTVAA
-392 DGNAGT
+392 GNAGT
-398 LYVTVNPNTVDAVN
+398 LYVTVNPNTVDA
-412 TTAVLVNSQDARSG
+412 TRATAILVNSQDSKSG
-426 VVLSPLAKTDKVL
+426 VMLSPLAETDKVL
-439 NFGYTRADE
+439 NFGYTRATG
-448 INNGFYE
+448 NGFYE
-455 AKATVQVDAVDEVSP
+455 AKATVTPSVVDEVSP

-475 DLSGLKNEIKDAV
+475 DLKGLKDEIKDAV
-488 NAVRNKGNVDIT
+488 NAIRNKGNVDIT
-500 GLIYSVYSISSNI
+500 GLVYSVYSISSNI

-536 TYSQYALAAT
+536 TYSQYSLAAT

-579 KIEDAIPN
+579 KIEDAIPT

-594 IHIEIEKFKFNKV
+594 IHIEIEDF
-607 SLSKDV
+607 V
-613 FVTVKIENVT
+613 FDPVELEDGSVVVNVDIVDEET
-623 DSYGNPID
+623 GKHYKQTID
-631 IPATEVN
+631 ITDK
-638 ITSAVEAAVNDAL
+638 VEEAVNEAL
-651 GGSVSEDVSN
+651 GSAAGDVSA
-661 YLEDVVDQLNDQVG
+661 YIKDVVDQLNEQVA

-689 IGNKLDEIEDKIYDY
+689 IGNKLDEVEDKIYDY

-710 LLLKFVNNANNL
+710 LLLKLVNNANEL

-748 RAASMTTDGLI
+748 RAASMTTDGII

-825 VSSQYKGYVFE
+825 VSSQYKKGYVYE

>member
-34 SDLNGKFTNLNEAV
+34 SDLNGK
-48 EAQAKALEERIKILE
+48 
-63 EVRIVLEGDIKS
+63 
-75 LREELGNATDD
+75 
-86 ETKTT
+86 
-91 IYGRLASAEAAI
+91 
-103 SLINEQIGKIEE
+103 
-115 SLADKADKTA
+115 
-125 LDELTKRVVE
+125 
-135 LEGCCKS
+135 
-142 LKETWIPK
+142 
-150 ITANEEAI
+150 IT
-158 KALQNLID
+158 
-166 ADKVKVWEDG
+166 VG
-176 ISEAKI
+176 
-182 KADSALTLAR
+182 
-192 ADSARL
+192 
-198 DLLIGEDGLL
+198 
-208 GEDGADYKAFRDAV
+208 
-222 ATALQ
+222 
-227 NADGTWRDLDE
+227 
-238 VLQEQLDMV
+238 LQEQIDALEKVKQELQTELENLKKDYQEGDAALDARIV
-247 RGSYD
+247 YLEQTIVTINNSITEINQTLGSHTTSINTMWE
-252 GTLEDIDKAYKAA
+252 TLYKTGGVVETLDDLVGRVSTNEQSIKELKELLAGYNPEGWNKAMSDASAA
-265 DEALEEKIEKVN
+265 LTQADVNAAAIEELKNKFAAGSDYDEALN
-277 ARVDALE
+277 AIKDALYQGENTWLSLDQFVKNE
-284 LVTDEL
+284 LDKYNVVDETEL
-290 NNKLGMIQNSL
+290 NNALADMEAKYQTELNDFRDSINDVTAKLEAQTADLYNKLGLVSNSL

-349 YNYVDAQNALSAK
+349 YNYVDAQNALTAK

-367 GVAAG
+367 GAAAS
-372 NQFSYNGRVV
+372 NQYFYNGRVV
-382 SGMQADGRAE
+382 SGMQADGTVAA
-392 DGNAGT
+392 GNAGT
-398 LYVTVNPNTVDAVN
+398 LYLTVNPNTVNAEG
-412 TTAVLVNSQDARSG
+412 TTAVLVNSQDVPSG
-426 VVLSPLAKTDKVL
+426 VLLSPLKRSDKVL
-439 NFGYTRADE
+439 NFGYTRAA
-448 INNGFYE
+448 NNGFYE
-455 AKATVQVDAVDEVSP
+455 AAATVAPDAVDGVSP

-475 DLSGLKNEIKDAV
+475 DLKGLKDEIKDAV
-488 NAVRNKGNVDIT
+488 NAIRNKGNVDIT

-513 LDAQAVKFPWSDTD
+513 LDAQAAKFSWLDDSLYLAEDGKSYLVKQ
-527 IYGNTIERA
+527 IERS
-536 TYSQYALAAT
+536 TYTQYALAAT

-579 KIEDAIPN
+579 KIEDAIPT
-587 IDVDDLN
+587 IDVDDVN
-594 IHIEIEKFKFNKV
+594 IHIEIEDFVFNPVELEEGSVMVNVDIVDEETGKHYKQNIDLTTKV
-607 SLSKDV
+607 
-613 FVTVKIENVT
+613 E
-623 DSYGNPID
+623 
-631 IPATEVN
+631 E
-638 ITSAVEAAVNDAL
+638 AVNEAL
-651 GGSVSEDVSN
+651 GSEGASEDVTN
-661 YLEDVVDQLNDQVG
+661 YIKKVVDQLNDQVA

-710 LLLKFVNNANNL
+710 LLLKLVNNANEL

-785 DGKSAQG
+785 NGKSAQG
-792 GDANC
+792 GDAEC
-797 QAALKAA
+797 LAALKAVNNA
-804 NSSSEGFC
+804 SSDLC
-812 TVQEGDWNKAQFK
+812 KVQDGEWNKAQLK
-825 VSSQYKGYVFE
+825 GAKAGYVYE
-836 IVYTAADYS
+836 IVYTAADFS

>member
-34 SDLNGKFTNLNEAV
+34 SDLNGKFANLDQQLKDQIATLEQVKQDLQTELDNLEKDYQAGDAALDARIVYLEQTIITINDHITKYEEIVNNNTAKIDQIWKLLYDGYGESNAIADLVSRVSTNEDAITKLKEMLENYDAEGWNEAV
-48 EAQAKALEERIKILE
+48 ENAEYAKTLAETNQAAIEELKSKFGAGSDYDKALEAIKDALT
-63 EVRIVLEGDIKS
+63 DAD
-75 LREELGNATDD
+75 GNW
-86 ETKTT
+86 
-91 IYGRLASAEAAI
+91 I
-103 SLINEQIGKIEE
+103 SLDQFVTNE
-115 SLADKADKTA
+115 LDKYGA
-125 LDELTKRVVE
+125 V
-135 LEGCCKS
+135 
-142 LKETWIPK
+142 
-150 ITANEEAI
+150 NEEDLE
-158 KALQNLID
+158 KAL
-166 ADKVKVWEDG
+166 
-176 ISEAKI
+176 
-182 KADSALTLAR
+182 T
-192 ADSARL
+192 
-198 DLLIGEDGLL
+198 
-208 GEDGADYKAFRDAV
+208 
-222 ATALQ
+222 
-227 NADGTWRDLDE
+227 
-238 VLQEQLDMV
+238 DME
-247 RGSYD
+247 SKYQ
-252 GTLEDIDKAYKAA
+252 T
-265 DEALEEKIEKVN
+265 
-277 ARVDALE
+277 
-284 LVTDEL
+284 EL
-290 NNKLGMIQNSL
+290 NNFRDSINTVTVNLEAQTADLYDKLGLLQNSL

-372 NQFSYNGRVV
+372 NQYYNGRVV
-382 SGMQADGRAE
+382 SGMQADGTVAA
-392 DGNAGT
+392 GNAGT
-398 LYVTVNPNTVDAVN
+398 LYVTVNPNTVDA
-412 TTAVLVNSQDARSG
+412 TRATAILVNSQDARSG

-439 NFGYTRADE
+439 NFGYTRAA
-448 INNGFYE
+448 NNGFYE

-536 TYSQYALAAT
+536 TYSQYSLAAT

-566 INKVEDIIGDMFN
+566 INKVEDIIGGMFN
-579 KIEDAIPN
+579 KIEDAIPT

-594 IHIEIEKFKFNKV
+594 IHIEVKDFVFDPVELKDSSVVVNVDILDKETGKRYEQTIDLTPEVEK
-607 SLSKDV
+607 
-613 FVTVKIENVT
+613 
-623 DSYGNPID
+623 
-631 IPATEVN
+631 
-638 ITSAVEAAVNDAL
+638 AVNEAL
-651 GGSVSEDVSN
+651 GGASGDVSN
-661 YLEDVVDQLNDQVG
+661 YIKDVVNQLNEQVA

-689 IGNKLDEIEDKIYDY
+689 IGNKLDEVEDKIYDY

-710 LLLKFVNNANNL
+710 LLLKFVNNANEL

-748 RAASMTTDGLI
+748 RAASMTTDGII

-792 GDANC
+792 GDAKC
-797 QAALKAA
+797 QDALKAA

-825 VSSQYKGYVFE
+825 VSSQYKGYVYE

>member
-34 SDLNGKFTNLNEAV
+34 SDLNGKFTNLSGQLQDQIDALEKFKGELEAELTELKNGYQEGDKVLGDRITIIEEVLIPGLDQKIIDLEKKHDEDIDDLWLAITGENGINEAIADLSKTV
-48 EAQAKALEERIKILE
+48 SGNTKAIEDLQK
-63 EVRIVLEGDIKS
+63 
-75 LREELGNATDD
+75 
-86 ETKTT
+86 
-91 IYGRLASAEAAI
+91 
-103 SLINEQIGKIEE
+103 LIDK
-115 SLADKADKTA
+115 DKADEWSKA
-125 LDELTKRVVE
+125 VE
-135 LEGCCKS
+135 
-142 LKETWIPK
+142 
-150 ITANEEAI
+150 
-158 KALQNLID
+158 D
-166 ADKVKVWEDG
+166 A
-176 ISEAKI
+176 A
-182 KADSALTLAR
+182 
-192 ADSARL
+192 
-198 DLLIGEDGLL
+198 
-208 GEDGADYKAFRDAV
+208 
-222 ATALQ
+222 
-227 NADGTWRDLDE
+227 
-238 VLQEQLDMV
+238 
-247 RGSYD
+247 
-252 GTLEDIDKAYKAA
+252 
-265 DEALEEKIEKVN
+265 EALERAKNDSAKLALLGDNLEDYDKM
-277 ARVDALE
+277 RDALAGALRDANGNWMSLE
-284 LVTDEL
+284 EYIKAQGFLTSDDIKDFVTKAEFNDSLNVFRARIDEVSSKL
-290 NNKLGMIQNSL
+290 EALTTEINTKLGLLQNSL

-334 YYGDVKDLKFPTNEP
+334 YYGDVKDLKFPTNEH

-382 SGMQADGRAE
+382 SGMLLDGNVAA
-392 DGNAGT
+392 GNAGT
-398 LYVTVNPNTVDAVN
+398 LYVTVNPNTVDA
-412 TTAVLVNSQDARSG
+412 TGATAVLVNSQDSKSG
-426 VVLSPLAKTDKVL
+426 VMLSPLAETDKVL
-439 NFGYTRADE
+439 NFGYTRATG
-448 INNGFYE
+448 NGFYE
-455 AKATVQVDAVDEVSP
+455 AKATVTPSVVDEVSP

-475 DLSGLKNEIKDAV
+475 DLKGLKDEIKDAV
-488 NAVRNKGNVDIT
+488 NAIRNKGNVDIT
-500 GLIYSVYSISSNI
+500 GLVYSVYSISSNI

-536 TYSQYALAAT
+536 TYSQYSLAAT

-579 KIEDAIPN
+579 KIEDAIPT

-594 IHIEIEKFKFNKV
+594 IHIEIEDF
-607 SLSKDV
+607 V
-613 FVTVKIENVT
+613 FDPVELEDGSVVVNVDILDEET
-623 DSYGNPID
+623 GKHYKQTID
-631 IPATEVN
+631 ITDK
-638 ITSAVEAAVNDAL
+638 VEEAVNEAL
-651 GGSVSEDVSN
+651 GSAAGDVSA
-661 YLEDVVDQLNDQVG
+661 YIKDVVDQLNEQVA

-689 IGNKLDEIEDKIYDY
+689 IGNKLDEVEDKIYDY

-710 LLLKFVNNANNL
+710 LLLKLVNNANEL

-748 RAASMTTDGLI
+748 RAASMTTDGII

-785 DGKSAQG
+785 NGKSAQG
-792 GDANC
+792 GDPEC
-797 QAALKAA
+797 LDALKAA

>member
-34 SDLNGKFTNLNEAV
+34 SDLNGKFTNLSGQLQDQIDALEKFKGELETELTELKNGYQEGDKVLGDRITIIEDVLIPGLDKKIDELERKHDEDIDDLWLAITGENGINEAIADLSKTV
-48 EAQAKALEERIKILE
+48 SGNTKAIEDLQK
-63 EVRIVLEGDIKS
+63 
-75 LREELGNATDD
+75 
-86 ETKTT
+86 
-91 IYGRLASAEAAI
+91 
-103 SLINEQIGKIEE
+103 LIDK
-115 SLADKADKTA
+115 DKADEWSKA
-125 LDELTKRVVE
+125 VE
-135 LEGCCKS
+135 
-142 LKETWIPK
+142 
-150 ITANEEAI
+150 
-158 KALQNLID
+158 D
-166 ADKVKVWEDG
+166 A
-176 ISEAKI
+176 A
-182 KADSALTLAR
+182 
-192 ADSARL
+192 
-198 DLLIGEDGLL
+198 
-208 GEDGADYKAFRDAV
+208 
-222 ATALQ
+222 
-227 NADGTWRDLDE
+227 
-238 VLQEQLDMV
+238 
-247 RGSYD
+247 
-252 GTLEDIDKAYKAA
+252 
-265 DEALEEKIEKVN
+265 EALERAKNDSAKLALLGDNLEDYDKM
-277 ARVDALE
+277 RDALAGALRDANGNWMSLE
-284 LVTDEL
+284 EYIKAQGFLTSDDIKDFVTKAEFNDSLNVFRARIDEVSSKL
-290 NNKLGMIQNSL
+290 EALTTEINTKLGLLQNSL

-334 YYGDVKDLKFPTNEP
+334 YYGDVKDLKFPTDEP

-372 NQFSYNGRVV
+372 NQYYNGRVV
-382 SGMQADGRAE
+382 SGMQADGTVAA
-392 DGNAGT
+392 GNAGT
-398 LYVTVNPNTVDAVN
+398 LYVTVNPNTVDA
-412 TTAVLVNSQDARSG
+412 TGATAILVNSQDSKSG
-426 VVLSPLAKTDKVL
+426 VMLSPLAETDKVL
-439 NFGYTRADE
+439 NFGYTRATG
-448 INNGFYE
+448 NGFYE
-455 AKATVQVDAVDEVSP
+455 AKATVTPSVVDEVSP

-475 DLSGLKNEIKDAV
+475 DLKGLKNEIKDAV
-488 NAVRNKGNVDIT
+488 NAIRNKGNVDIT
-500 GLIYSVYSISSNI
+500 GLVYSVYSISSNI

-536 TYSQYALAAT
+536 TYSQYSLAAT

-579 KIEDAIPN
+579 KIEDAIPT

-594 IHIEIEKFKFNKV
+594 IHIEIEDF
-607 SLSKDV
+607 V
-613 FVTVKIENVT
+613 FDPVELEDGSVVVNVDILDEET
-623 DSYGNPID
+623 GKHYKQTID
-631 IPATEVN
+631 ITDK
-638 ITSAVEAAVNDAL
+638 VEEAVNEAL
-651 GGSVSEDVSN
+651 GSAAGDVSA
-661 YLEDVVDQLNDQVG
+661 YIKDVVDQLNEQVA

-689 IGNKLDEIEDKIYDY
+689 IGNKLDEVEDKIYDY

-710 LLLKFVNNANNL
+710 LLLKFVNNANEL

-748 RAASMTTDGLI
+748 SASSMTSDGII

-792 GDANC
+792 GDAKC
-797 QAALKAA
+797 QDALKAA

-825 VSSQYKGYVFE
+825 VSSQYKKGYVYE

>member
-34 SDLNGKFTNLNEAV
+34 SDLNGKFANLNEAV

-63 EVRIVLEGDIKS
+63 EVRIVLEDDIES
-75 LREELGNATDD
+75 LRNELGNVTDD
-86 ETKTT
+86 KTKTT

-115 SLADKADKTA
+115 SLAGKADKTA
-125 LDELTKRVVE
+125 LDDLTRRVEE

-150 ITANEEAI
+150 ITANEDAI
-158 KALQNLID
+158 KALQKLID

-198 DLLIGEDGLL
+198 ALLIGENGLL

-227 NADGTWRDLDE
+227 NADGTWKDLDD

-252 GTLEDIDKAYKAA
+252 GTLEDIEKAYKDA

-277 ARVDALE
+277 ARVDSLA

-290 NNKLGMIQNSL
+290 NNKLGMVQNSL

-334 YYGDVKDLKFPTNEP
+334 YYGDVKDLKFPTDEP

-382 SGMQADGRAE
+382 SGMKADGGAE

-398 LYVTVNPNTVDAVN
+398 LYVTVNPNTVNAVN

-439 NFGYTRADE
+439 NFGYTRAA
-448 INNGFYE
+448 NNGFYE

-566 INKVEDIIGDMFN
+566 INKVEDIIGGIFD

-587 IDVDDLN
+587 VDVDDLN
-594 IHIEIEKFKFNKV
+594 IHIEIDKFEFTKV
-607 SLSKDV
+607 EFDEEHQII
-613 FVTVKIENVT
+613 VKVEIDGVE
-623 DSYGNPID
+623 DAFGNPIE
-631 IPATEVN
+631 IPDKEIN
-638 ITSAVEAAVNDAL
+638 ITPEVQDAVNEAL
-651 GGSVSEDVSN
+651 GSAAGDVSE
-661 YLEDVVDQLNDQVG
+661 YLESVVKQLNDQVG
-675 QINDIIDQLRDINE
+675 QINKIIDQLRDINE

-710 LLLKFVNNANNL
+710 LLLKLVNNANEL

-748 RAASMTTDGLI
+748 SASSMTSDGII

-825 VSSQYKGYVFE
+825 VSSQYKKGYVYE

>member
-13 LLAMVT
+13 LISLVA

-34 SDLNGKFTNLNEAV
+34 SDLNGKFTNLSGQLQDQIDALEKFKGELETELTELKNGYQEGDKVLGDRITIIEDVLIPGLDKKIDELERKHDEDIDDLWLAITGENGINEAIADLSKTV
-48 EAQAKALEERIKILE
+48 SGNTKAIEDLQK
-63 EVRIVLEGDIKS
+63 
-75 LREELGNATDD
+75 
-86 ETKTT
+86 
-91 IYGRLASAEAAI
+91 
-103 SLINEQIGKIEE
+103 LIDK
-115 SLADKADKTA
+115 DKADEWSKA
-125 LDELTKRVVE
+125 VE
-135 LEGCCKS
+135 
-142 LKETWIPK
+142 
-150 ITANEEAI
+150 
-158 KALQNLID
+158 D
-166 ADKVKVWEDG
+166 A
-176 ISEAKI
+176 A
-182 KADSALTLAR
+182 
-192 ADSARL
+192 
-198 DLLIGEDGLL
+198 
-208 GEDGADYKAFRDAV
+208 
-222 ATALQ
+222 
-227 NADGTWRDLDE
+227 
-238 VLQEQLDMV
+238 
-247 RGSYD
+247 
-252 GTLEDIDKAYKAA
+252 
-265 DEALEEKIEKVN
+265 EALERAKNDSAKLALLGDNLEDYDKM
-277 ARVDALE
+277 RDALAGALRDANGNWMSLE
-284 LVTDEL
+284 EYIKAQGFLTSDDIKDFVTKAEFNDSLNVFRARIDEVSSKL
-290 NNKLGMIQNSL
+290 EALTTEINTKLGLLQNSL

-334 YYGDVKDLKFPTNEP
+334 YYGDVKDLKFPTDEP

-372 NQFSYNGRVV
+372 NQYYNGRVV
-382 SGMQADGRAE
+382 SGMQADGTVAA
-392 DGNAGT
+392 GNAGT
-398 LYVTVNPNTVDAVN
+398 LYVTVNPNTVDA
-412 TTAVLVNSQDARSG
+412 TEATAILVNSQDSKSG
-426 VVLSPLAKTDKVL
+426 VMLSPLAETDKVL
-439 NFGYTRADE
+439 NFGYTRATG
-448 INNGFYE
+448 NGFYE
-455 AKATVQVDAVDEVSP
+455 AKATVTPSVVDEVSP

-475 DLSGLKNEIKDAV
+475 DLKGLKNEIKDAV
-488 NAVRNKGNVDIT
+488 NAIRNKGNVDIT
-500 GLIYSVYSISSNI
+500 GLVYSVYSISSNI

-536 TYSQYALAAT
+536 TYSQYSLAAT

-579 KIEDAIPN
+579 KIEDAIPT
-587 IDVDDLN
+587 IDVDDVN
-594 IHIEIEKFKFNKV
+594 IHIEIEDFVFNPVELEEGSVMVNVDIVDEETGKHYKQNIDLTDKV
-607 SLSKDV
+607 
-613 FVTVKIENVT
+613 E
-623 DSYGNPID
+623 
-631 IPATEVN
+631 E
-638 ITSAVEAAVNDAL
+638 AVNEAL
-651 GGSVSEDVSN
+651 GSEGASEDVTN
-661 YLEDVVDQLNDQVG
+661 YIKKVVDQLNDQVG
-675 QINDIIDQLRDINE
+675 KINDIIDQLRDINE
-689 IGNKLDEIEDKIYDY
+689 IGNKLDEVEDKIYDY

-710 LLLKFVNNANNL
+710 LLLKFVNNANEL

-748 RAASMTTDGLI
+748 RAASMTTDGII

-812 TVQEGDWNKAQFK
+812 TVQEGDWNKARFK
-825 VSSQYKGYVFE
+825 VSSQYKKGYVYE